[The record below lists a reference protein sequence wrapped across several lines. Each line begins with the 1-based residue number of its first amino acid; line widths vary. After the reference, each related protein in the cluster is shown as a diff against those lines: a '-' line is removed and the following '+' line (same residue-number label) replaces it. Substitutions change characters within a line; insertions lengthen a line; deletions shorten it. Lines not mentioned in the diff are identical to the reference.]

1 MRKRKLTKTLA
12 VLLTAGM
19 LTQTMPL
26 SVLAENVEA
35 SYEAS
40 MSGTEN
46 NTGKVS
52 ATEAGN
58 TSTVGGVERTQN
70 TAAENTSDVENS
82 ENTDTA
88 AGNAQNSVTS
98 IERPSQSDTVE
109 MLPGTPAQNGLIPK
123 EDTANAGSSE
133 SGTSSP
139 EAGTASG
146 TNDSTTGES
155 GTAGPSTGASDTT
168 GTTSGAPNE
177 PGPTGS
183 AAGSTSGSADTTGA
197 TDTSTGAADTSTG
210 ATDTSTG
217 TANTS
222 NGPTGTTTETTDTS
236 TETGTDEIKEP
247 DYTLLYDK
255 ETKHFN
261 ITFNI
266 QDGAEGDQTIEL
278 SKVNDAVAKFGE
290 NRVDE
295 WLATGE
301 GQKWY
306 KNHVCNNNVIKYW
319 LAYGPESCTV
329 PVDKY
334 LEFKVTY
341 SLDEKNN
348 LQRQIV
354 MAPQPGDITTFDISL
369 SNGSKHTYVYKDGSL
384 TIATAKLP
392 ENPDSNAVTGFD
404 GQKLPDSIA
413 GNTVKITYSRNMDVH
428 GCMED
433 LIDKLNVDQ
442 GRQYAWPSRVHAAV
456 DKYLQENY
464 PDDYAKDPSKAYEAY
479 ILDYYN
485 AKDNTSYT
493 SVKDLI
499 ENNDAALKELNKS
512 GSSEDLFQIS
522 FDSPTYYN
530 YFYKYVLNL
539 KADDPAELEN
549 FKKVAGDRWKT
560 NDNNLSIGDYM
571 YDKLNSTEGA
581 WDKANSYFN
590 TLLSKGLTKDEATWA
605 AFALAVNIDGN
616 LGNNNIQNKPL
627 DWYASMVL
635 KQADGTLKLQKVD
648 EQGNVIG
655 ADGKDENQTS
665 FYLWYKD
672 TETDKDGKQQDVT
685 KYCVYTKPQY
695 ETVTKPDGTTEQKL
709 VKDGYYGWVDYDPE
723 NKKMDYTIST
733 TNGTLNIDYAL
744 LEGMVYYMKEKVAPA
759 GYDVDTK
766 IHVLCD
772 EATYQEM
779 SKKVDGKETTEVV
792 NPATGEKSII
802 TYMGSIKGG
811 ETLEVNFVDK
821 KTSSNPGGG
830 SSSSGGGSHSDP
842 SITPSAAETT
852 PEGQVLGVSRTPE
865 ASSSP
870 APETGRVLGASRRPQ
885 TGDESS
891 MHTYGAIFFGGVV
904 LLVAWG
910 VTFKKKKR
918 RTNET

>member
-1 MRKRKLTKTLA
+1 MEL
-12 VLLTAGM
+12 
-19 LTQTMPL
+19 
-26 SVLAENVEA
+26 
-35 SYEAS
+35 
-40 MSGTEN
+40 
-46 NTGKVS
+46 
-52 ATEAGN
+52 
-58 TSTVGGVERTQN
+58 TQN
-70 TAAENTSDVENS
+70 TAAENTSDVGNS
-82 ENTDTA
+82 EITGTA
-88 AGNAQNSVTS
+88 AGDAQSSVTS

-123 EDTANAGSSE
+123 EDTDNAGSSE
-133 SGTSSP
+133 SGTFSP

-146 TNDSTTGES
+146 TSDSTTGES
-155 GTAGPSTGASDTT
+155 GTAGTSTGTSDTT
-168 GTTSGAPNE
+168 GTTSGAKDE
-177 PGPTGS
+177 TGAS
-183 AAGSTSGSADTTGA
+183 GNTTASTSGSVDT
-197 TDTSTGAADTSTG
+197 TGAADTSTD
-210 ATDTSTG
+210 ATG
-217 TANTS
+217 TS
-222 NGPTGTTTETTDTS
+222 NGPTGTATETTDTS
-236 TETGTDEIKEP
+236 TETGTGTDEIKEP
-247 DYTLLYDK
+247 DYTLSYDK

-290 NRVDE
+290 SKVDE
-295 WLATGE
+295 WLATE
-301 GQKWY
+301 AGQKWY
-306 KNHVCNNNVIKYW
+306 KKNVNWW
-319 LAYGPESCTV
+319 LVQGPASYTV
-329 PVDKY
+329 KVDTH

-341 SLDEKNN
+341 TLDENYDV
-348 LQRQIV
+348 QRQIV
-354 MAPQPGDITTFDISL
+354 MAPQPGDITTFDISV

-392 ENPDSNAVTGFD
+392 ENPDPNAVTGFD
-404 GQKLPDSIA
+404 GQKLPDNIA
-413 GNTVKITYSRNMDVH
+413 GNELNIAYSRDMDVH

-433 LIDKLNVDQ
+433 LIDKLNPD
-442 GRQYAWPSRVHAAV
+442 
-456 DKYLQENY
+456 DKYYRHLENINSVRVAITQYLKLNY
-464 PDDYAKDPSKAYEAY
+464 PDAYAKGPSKAYEAY

-493 SVKDLI
+493 SVKDLV
-499 ENNDAALKELNKS
+499 EKNDAALKDLNKS
-512 GSSEDLFQIS
+512 GTGVDLCQIS

-539 KADDPAELEN
+539 KAGDPAELEK
-549 FKKVAGDRWKT
+549 FKNDVGGEWKT
-560 NDNNLSIGDYM
+560 KGNDLSIGDYM

-635 KQADGTLKLQKVD
+635 KQADGNLKLQKVD

-672 TETDKDGKQQDVT
+672 TETDKDGNQQDVT

-792 NPATGEKSII
+792 NPATGEKSIV

-830 SSSSGGGSHSDP
+830 SSGGSSSGGGSHSDP
-842 SITPSAAETT
+842 SVTPSIAETT

-865 ASSSP
+865 ATSTSSP
-870 APETGRVLGASRRPQ
+870 APVTGRVLGASRRPQ
-885 TGDESS
+885 TGDESN

-904 LLVAWG
+904 LLAAWG

-918 RTNET
+918 RANEA

>member
-1 MRKRKLTKTLA
+1 
-12 VLLTAGM
+12 
-19 LTQTMPL
+19 
-26 SVLAENVEA
+26 
-35 SYEAS
+35 
-40 MSGTEN
+40 
-46 NTGKVS
+46 
-52 ATEAGN
+52 
-58 TSTVGGVERTQN
+58 
-70 TAAENTSDVENS
+70 
-82 ENTDTA
+82 
-88 AGNAQNSVTS
+88 
-98 IERPSQSDTVE
+98 

-123 EDTANAGSSE
+123 EDTDNAGSSE

-146 TNDSTTGES
+146 TSGSTTGES

-168 GTTSGAPNE
+168 GTTSGAPDEN
-177 PGPTGS
+177 GPTGS

-197 TDTSTGAADTSTG
+197 ADTSTGAADTSTGAADTSTGATDTSTG

-222 NGPTGTTTETTDTS
+222 NGPTGTATETTDTS

-247 DYTLLYDK
+247 DYSLTYDK

-290 NRVDE
+290 NKVDE
-295 WLATGE
+295 WLATEE

-306 KNHVCNNNVIKYW
+306 NRNIGWVNWEPVYR
-319 LAYGPESCTV
+319 TV
-329 PVDKY
+329 KVDN
-334 LEFKVTY
+334 LEYKVTY
-341 SLDEKNN
+341 SLDEHNN
-348 LQRQIV
+348 IQRKIV
-354 MAPQPGDITTFDISL
+354 MAPLPGDITTFDISV

-384 TIATAKLP
+384 TVATAKLP
-392 ENPDSNAVTGFD
+392 ENSDPNAVTGFD
-404 GQKLPDSIA
+404 GQKLPDVIA
-413 GNTVKITYSRNMDVH
+413 GNTVAIYYSADPNTH

-433 LIDKLNVDQ
+433 LIDKLGFQRNMGVM
-442 GRQYAWPSRVHAAV
+442 GVKSAV
-456 DKYLQENY
+456 DRYVMEHYHKDTDPN
-464 PDDYAKDPSKAYEAY
+464 DDEALSRAYDAY

-485 AKDNTSYT
+485 SKDHTSYT
-493 SVKDLI
+493 SVAELLEHNDEALKDL
-499 ENNDAALKELNKS
+499 NKTGPKELHT
-512 GSSEDLFQIS
+512 IS

-539 KADDPAELEN
+539 KAGDPAELEK
-549 FKKVAGDRWKT
+549 FKNEVGGEWKMKG
-560 NDNNLSIGDYM
+560 NDLSIGDYM

-581 WDKANSYFN
+581 WVKANSYFN

-635 KQADGTLKLQKVD
+635 KQTDGTLKLQKVD

-802 TYMGSIKGG
+802 THMGSIKGG

-830 SSSSGGGSHSDP
+830 SSGGSSSGGGSHSDP
-842 SITPSAAETT
+842 SVTPTVAETT

-865 ASSSP
+865 ATSSP

-904 LLVAWG
+904 LLVAWS

-918 RTNET
+918 RTNEA

>member
-1 MRKRKLTKTLA
+1 MRKKKLTKTLA

-19 LTQTMPL
+19 LTQSMSL

-40 MSGTEN
+40 MSGTES
-46 NTGKVS
+46 NTGKES
-52 ATEAGN
+52 TTEN
-58 TSTVGGVERTQN
+58 PSVVRGGVELTQN
-70 TAAENTSDVENS
+70 TAAENTSDVGNS
-82 ENTDTA
+82 EITGTA
-88 AGNAQNSVTS
+88 AGDAQSSVTS

-123 EDTANAGSSE
+123 EDTDNAGSSE

-146 TNDSTTGES
+146 TSDSTTGES
-155 GTAGPSTGASDTT
+155 GTAGTSTGTSDTT
-168 GTTSGAPNE
+168 GTTSGAKDE
-177 PGPTGS
+177 TGAS
-183 AAGSTSGSADTTGA
+183 GNTTASTSGSVDT
-197 TDTSTGAADTSTG
+197 TGAADTSTD
-210 ATDTSTG
+210 ATG
-217 TANTS
+217 TS
-222 NGPTGTTTETTDTS
+222 NGPTGTATETTDTS
-236 TETGTDEIKEP
+236 TETGTGTDEIKEP
-247 DYTLLYDK
+247 DYTLSYDK

-290 NRVDE
+290 SKVDE
-295 WLATGE
+295 WLATE
-301 GQKWY
+301 AGQKWY
-306 KNHVCNNNVIKYW
+306 KKNVNWW
-319 LAYGPESCTV
+319 LVQGPASYTV
-329 PVDKY
+329 KVDTH

-341 SLDEKNN
+341 TLDENYDV
-348 LQRQIV
+348 QRQIV
-354 MAPQPGDITTFDISL
+354 MAPQPGDITTFDISV

-392 ENPDSNAVTGFD
+392 ENPDPNAVTGFD
-404 GQKLPDSIA
+404 GQKLPDVIA
-413 GNTVKITYSRNMDVH
+413 GNTVAISYSADPDTH

-433 LIDKLNVDQ
+433 LIDKLGFQRNMGVM
-442 GRQYAWPSRVHAAV
+442 GVKSAV
-456 DKYLQENY
+456 DRYVMEHYHKDTDPN
-464 PDDYAKDPSKAYEAY
+464 DDEALSRAYDAY

-485 AKDNTSYT
+485 TKDHTSYT
-493 SVKDLI
+493 SVADLLEHNDEALKDL
-499 ENNDAALKELNKS
+499 NKTGPMELHT
-512 GSSEDLFQIS
+512 IS

-539 KADDPAELEN
+539 KADDPAEL
-549 FKKVAGDRWKT
+549 KKFTELAHDSWKMNG
-560 NDNNLSIGDYM
+560 NDLSIGDYM

-635 KQADGTLKLQKVD
+635 KQADGNLKLQKVD

-685 KYCVYTKPQY
+685 KYCVYMKPQY

-792 NPATGEKSII
+792 NPATGEKSIV

-830 SSSSGGGSHSDP
+830 SSGGSSSGGGSHSDP
-842 SITPSAAETT
+842 SGTPSIAETT

-865 ASSSP
+865 ATSTSSP
-870 APETGRVLGASRRPQ
+870 APVTGRVLGASRRPQ
-885 TGDESS
+885 TGDESN
-891 MHTYGAIFFGGVV
+891 MLTYGAIFFGGVV
-904 LLVAWG
+904 LLAAWG

-918 RTNET
+918 RTNEA

>member
-1 MRKRKLTKTLA
+1 M
-12 VLLTAGM
+12 G
-19 LTQTMPL
+19 
-26 SVLAENVEA
+26 
-35 SYEAS
+35 
-40 MSGTEN
+40 
-46 NTGKVS
+46 
-52 ATEAGN
+52 
-58 TSTVGGVERTQN
+58 
-70 TAAENTSDVENS
+70 NS
-82 ENTDTA
+82 ENTDTV
-88 AGNAQNSVTS
+88 AGDAQNSVTS
-98 IERPSQSDTVE
+98 IERPSQSNTVE
-109 MLPGTPAQNGLIPK
+109 MLPGTPEQNGLIPK

-146 TNDSTTGES
+146 TNDSATGES
-155 GTAGPSTGASDTT
+155 GTVGPFTGASDTT
-168 GTTSGAPNE
+168 GTTSGAPDEN
-177 PGPTGS
+177 GPTGS

-197 TDTSTGAADTSTG
+197 ADTSTGAADTSTG
-210 ATDTSTG
+210 ANDTSTG
-217 TANTS
+217 
-222 NGPTGTTTETTDTS
+222 PTGTATETTDTS
-236 TETGTDEIKEP
+236 AETGTDEIKEP

-290 NRVDE
+290 TKVDE
-295 WLATGE
+295 WLATEE
-301 GQKWY
+301 GQKWCK
-306 KNHVCNNNVIKYW
+306 KNINGW
-319 LAYGPESCTV
+319 LYYEPASHTV
-329 PVDKY
+329 KVDER
-334 LEFKVTY
+334 LWFTVTY
-341 SLDEKNN
+341 TLDENYYV
-348 LQRQIV
+348 QRKIV
-354 MAPQPGDITTFDISL
+354 MAPQPGDITTFDISV

-392 ENPDSNAVTGFD
+392 ENPDPNAVTGFD
-404 GQKLPDSIA
+404 GQKLPDNIA
-413 GNTVKITYSRNMDVH
+413 GNELNITYSRDLDVH

-433 LIDKLNVDQ
+433 LIDKLNPGDQ
-442 GRQYAWPSRVHAAV
+442 TYRKYGFIDRVRAEINQYL
-456 DKYLQENY
+456 KLNY
-464 PDDYAKDPSKAYEAY
+464 PEDYAKNPSKAYEAY

-493 SVKDLI
+493 SVKDLV
-499 ENNDAALKELNKS
+499 ENNDTALKDLNKS
-512 GSSEDLFQIS
+512 GTSADLCQIS

-539 KADDPAELEN
+539 KADDPAELEK
-549 FKKVAGDRWKT
+549 FKNEVGGEWKT
-560 NDNNLSIGDYM
+560 DGNDLSIGDYM

-635 KQADGTLKLQKVD
+635 KQTDGTLKLQKVD

-830 SSSSGGGSHSDP
+830 SSGGSSSGGGSHSDP
-842 SITPSAAETT
+842 SVTPSTAETT

-865 ASSSP
+865 ATSSP
-870 APETGRVLGASRRPQ
+870 APETGRVLGASRSVA
-885 TGDESS
+885 TGDTSDMLVWFALLFASS
-891 MHTYGAIFFGGVV
+891 A
-904 LLVAWG
+904 LLVGYIAHRSKLYR
-910 VTFKKKKR
+910 V
-918 RTNET
+918 

>member
-1 MRKRKLTKTLA
+1 M
-12 VLLTAGM
+12 G
-19 LTQTMPL
+19 
-26 SVLAENVEA
+26 
-35 SYEAS
+35 
-40 MSGTEN
+40 
-46 NTGKVS
+46 
-52 ATEAGN
+52 
-58 TSTVGGVERTQN
+58 
-70 TAAENTSDVENS
+70 NS
-82 ENTDTA
+82 ENTETA
-88 AGNAQNSVTS
+88 AGDAQNSVTS
-98 IERPSQSDTVE
+98 IERPSQSDTVK
-109 MLPGTPAQNGLIPK
+109 MLPGTPEQNGLIPK
-123 EDTANAGSSE
+123 EDTTNAGSSE

-155 GTAGPSTGASDTT
+155 GTAGTSTGASDTT
-168 GTTSGAPNE
+168 GTTSGAPDE
-177 PGPTGS
+177 TGPTGS

-197 TDTSTGAADTSTG
+197 TDTSTGTTDTSTGAADTSTG
-210 ATDTSTG
+210 AAD
-217 TANTS
+217 TS
-222 NGPTGTTTETTDTS
+222 NGPTGTATETTDTS

-290 NRVDE
+290 SKVDE
-295 WLATGE
+295 WLATEE

-306 KNHVCNNNVIKYW
+306 NDYIEW
-319 LAYGPESCTV
+319 PWDGPASWTV
-329 PVDKY
+329 PVDKH

-341 SLDEKNN
+341 SLDEKYN

-354 MAPQPGDITTFDISL
+354 MTQEPGDITTFDISV

-392 ENPDSNAVTGFD
+392 ENSDPNAVTGFD
-404 GQKLPDSIA
+404 GQKLPDVIA
-413 GNTVKITYSRNMDVH
+413 GNEVKITYSGDPEIS

-433 LIDKLNVDQ
+433 LIDNKLGFDRSSEPW
-442 GRQYAWPSRVHAAV
+442 GMAKRKI
-456 DKYLQENY
+456 DKYIMEHYHKDTDPN
-464 PDDYAKDPSKAYEAY
+464 DDEALSRAYDAY

-485 AKDNTSYT
+485 TKDHTSYT
-493 SVKDLI
+493 SVAELL
-499 ENNDAALKELNKS
+499 ENNDAALKDLNKT
-512 GSSEDLFQIS
+512 GTVLLHTIS

-539 KADDPAELEN
+539 KADDPAELEK
-549 FKKVAGDRWKT
+549 FKNEVGGEWKMKG
-560 NDNNLSIGDYM
+560 NDLSIGDYM

-635 KQADGTLKLQKVD
+635 KQTDGTLKLQKVD

-792 NPATGEKSII
+792 NPATGEKSIV

-830 SSSSGGGSHSDP
+830 SSGGSSSGGGSHSDP
-842 SITPSAAETT
+842 SVTPSTAETT

-865 ASSSP
+865 ATSTSSP
-870 APETGRVLGASRRPQ
+870 APETGRVLGASRSVA
-885 TGDESS
+885 TGDTRS
-891 MHTYGAIFFGGVV
+891 MHTYGTIFFGGVV

-918 RTNET
+918 RTNEA

>member
-1 MRKRKLTKTLA
+1 MEL
-12 VLLTAGM
+12 
-19 LTQTMPL
+19 
-26 SVLAENVEA
+26 
-35 SYEAS
+35 
-40 MSGTEN
+40 
-46 NTGKVS
+46 
-52 ATEAGN
+52 
-58 TSTVGGVERTQN
+58 TQN
-70 TAAENTSDVENS
+70 TAAENTSDVGNS
-82 ENTDTA
+82 EITGTA
-88 AGNAQNSVTS
+88 AGDAQSSVTS

-123 EDTANAGSSE
+123 EDTDNAGSSE

-146 TNDSTTGES
+146 TSDSTTGES
-155 GTAGPSTGASDTT
+155 GTAGTSTGTSDTT
-168 GTTSGAPNE
+168 GTTSGAKDE
-177 PGPTGS
+177 TGAS
-183 AAGSTSGSADTTGA
+183 GNTTASTSGSVDT
-197 TDTSTGAADTSTG
+197 TGAADTSTD
-210 ATDTSTG
+210 ATG
-217 TANTS
+217 TS
-222 NGPTGTTTETTDTS
+222 NGPTGTATETTDTS
-236 TETGTDEIKEP
+236 TETGTGTDEIKEP
-247 DYTLLYDK
+247 DYTLSYDK

-290 NRVDE
+290 SKVDE
-295 WLATGE
+295 WLATE
-301 GQKWY
+301 AGQKWY
-306 KNHVCNNNVIKYW
+306 KKNVNWW
-319 LAYGPESCTV
+319 LVQGPASYTV
-329 PVDKY
+329 KVDTH

-341 SLDEKNN
+341 TLDENYDV
-348 LQRQIV
+348 QRQIV
-354 MAPQPGDITTFDISL
+354 MAPQPGDITTFDISV

-392 ENPDSNAVTGFD
+392 ENPDPNAVTGFD
-404 GQKLPDSIA
+404 GQKLPDNIA
-413 GNTVKITYSRNMDVH
+413 GNELNIAYSRDLDVH

-433 LIDKLNVDQ
+433 LIDKLNPGDQ
-442 GRQYAWPSRVHAAV
+442 TFR
-456 DKYLQENY
+456 KYGFIPDVREAINDYLKLNY
-464 PDDYAKDPSKAYEAY
+464 PEDYAKNPSKAYEAY

-493 SVKDLI
+493 SVKDLV
-499 ENNDAALKELNKS
+499 EKNDAALKELNKS
-512 GSSEDLFQIS
+512 GTGVDLCQIS

-539 KADDPAELEN
+539 KAGDPAELEK
-549 FKKVAGDRWKT
+549 FKNDVGGEWKT
-560 NDNNLSIGDYM
+560 KGNDLSIGDYM

-635 KQADGTLKLQKVD
+635 KQTDGTLKLQKVD

-665 FYLWYKD
+665 FYLWCKD

-792 NPATGEKSII
+792 NPATGEKSIV

-830 SSSSGGGSHSDP
+830 SSGGSSSGGGSHSDP
-842 SITPSAAETT
+842 SGTPSIAETT
-852 PEGQVLGVSRTPE
+852 PEGQVLGVSRTP
-865 ASSSP
+865 AATSTSSP
-870 APETGRVLGASRRPQ
+870 APVTGRVLGASRRPQ
-885 TGDESS
+885 TGDESN
-891 MHTYGAIFFGGVV
+891 MLTYGAIFFGGVV
-904 LLVAWG
+904 LLAAWG

-918 RTNET
+918 RTNEA

>member
-1 MRKRKLTKTLA
+1 M
-12 VLLTAGM
+12 
-19 LTQTMPL
+19 
-26 SVLAENVEA
+26 
-35 SYEAS
+35 
-40 MSGTEN
+40 
-46 NTGKVS
+46 
-52 ATEAGN
+52 
-58 TSTVGGVERTQN
+58 
-70 TAAENTSDVENS
+70 ENS
-82 ENTDTA
+82 EITGTA
-88 AGNAQNSVTS
+88 AGDAQSSVTS

-123 EDTANAGSSE
+123 EDTDNAGSSE

-146 TNDSTTGES
+146 TSGAETGES
-155 GTAGPSTGASDTT
+155 GTAGTSTGTSDTT
-168 GTTSGAPNE
+168 GTTSGATDE
-177 PGPTGS
+177 TGAS
-183 AAGSTSGSADTTGA
+183 GNAAGNTSGA
-197 TDTSTGAADTSTG
+197 TDTTGAADTSTD
-210 ATDTSTG
+210 ATD
-217 TANTS
+217 TS
-222 NGPTGTTTETTDTS
+222 NGPTGTATETTDTS

-247 DYTLLYDK
+247 DYTLSYDK
-255 ETKHFN
+255 ETQHFN

-266 QDGAEGDQTIEL
+266 KDGAEGDQTIEL
-278 SKVNDAVAKFGE
+278 SKVNEAVAKFGE
-290 NRVDE
+290 SKVYE
-295 WLATGE
+295 WLETEE
-301 GQKWY
+301 GKEWY
-306 KNHVCNNNVIKYW
+306 DEYRNW
-319 LAYGPESCTV
+319 GGPASCIV
-329 PVDKY
+329 PVDTR
-334 LEFKVTY
+334 LGFKVTCT
-341 SLDEKNN
+341 LDEKGEP
-348 LQRQIV
+348 QYKID
-354 MAPQPGDITTFDISL
+354 MAPEPGDITTFYITV

-384 TIATAKLP
+384 TVATAKIP
-392 ENPDSNAVTGFD
+392 ENQKLTEVVGFD
-404 GQKLPDSIA
+404 GQKLPDNIA
-413 GNTVKITYSRNMDVH
+413 HNEIYIDYNRSPKVH
-428 GCMED
+428 GCIED
-433 LIDKLNVDQ
+433 LIDKLPVD
-442 GRQYAWPSRVHAAV
+442 REWDMPSKIHKA
-456 DKYLQENY
+456 L
-464 PDDYAKDPSKAYEAY
+464 DDYIDDHYAGSYDAY

-485 AKDNTSYT
+485 TKDHTSYT
-493 SVKDLI
+493 NVADLL
-499 ENNDAALKELNKS
+499 EHNDAALKDLNKS
-512 GSSEDLFQIS
+512 GTGAQLHKIS

-539 KADDPAELEN
+539 KAGVPAELEN
-549 FKKVAGDRWKT
+549 FKQVAGDKWRT
-560 NDNNLSIGDYM
+560 NGNKLSIGDYM

-616 LGNNNIQNKPL
+616 LGNDNIQNKPL

-635 KQADGTLKLQKVD
+635 KQTDGNLKLQKVD

-672 TETDKDGKQQDVT
+672 TETDKDGNQQDVT

-792 NPATGEKSII
+792 NPATGEKSIV

-830 SSSSGGGSHSDP
+830 SSGGSSSGGGSHSDP
-842 SITPSAAETT
+842 SGTPSIAETT

-865 ASSSP
+865 ATSTSSP
-870 APETGRVLGASRRPQ
+870 APVTGRVLGASRRPQ
-885 TGDESS
+885 TGDESN
-891 MHTYGAIFFGGVV
+891 MLTYGAIFFGGVV
-904 LLVAWG
+904 LLAAWG

-918 RTNET
+918 RTNEA

>member
-35 SYEAS
+35 SYEANMFGAES
-40 MSGTEN
+40 

-52 ATEAGN
+52 ATETGN

-70 TAAENTSDVENS
+70 TAAENTSDVGNS
-82 ENTDTA
+82 ENTDTV
-88 AGNAQNSVTS
+88 AGDAQNSVTS
-98 IERPSQSDTVE
+98 IERPSQSNTVE
-109 MLPGTPAQNGLIPK
+109 MLPGTPEQNGLIPK

-146 TNDSTTGES
+146 TNDSATGES
-155 GTAGPSTGASDTT
+155 GTVGPFTGASDTT
-168 GTTSGAPNE
+168 GTTSGAPDEN
-177 PGPTGS
+177 GPTGS

-197 TDTSTGAADTSTG
+197 ADTSTGAADTSTG
-210 ATDTSTG
+210 ANDTSTG
-217 TANTS
+217 
-222 NGPTGTTTETTDTS
+222 PTGTATETTDTS
-236 TETGTDEIKEP
+236 AETGTDEIKEP

-290 NRVDE
+290 TKVDE
-295 WLATGE
+295 WLATEE
-301 GQKWY
+301 GQKWCK
-306 KNHVCNNNVIKYW
+306 KNINGW
-319 LAYGPESCTV
+319 LYYEPASHTV
-329 PVDKY
+329 KVDER
-334 LEFKVTY
+334 LWFTVTY
-341 SLDEKNN
+341 TLDENYYV
-348 LQRQIV
+348 QRKIV
-354 MAPQPGDITTFDISL
+354 MAPQPGDITTFDISV

-392 ENPDSNAVTGFD
+392 ENPDPNAVTGFD
-404 GQKLPDSIA
+404 GQKLPDNIA
-413 GNTVKITYSRNMDVH
+413 GNELNITYSRDLDVH

-433 LIDKLNVDQ
+433 LIDKLNPGDQ
-442 GRQYAWPSRVHAAV
+442 TYRKYGFIDRVRAEINQYL
-456 DKYLQENY
+456 KLNY
-464 PDDYAKDPSKAYEAY
+464 PEDYAKNPSKAYEAY

-493 SVKDLI
+493 SVKDLV
-499 ENNDAALKELNKS
+499 ENNDTALKDLNKS
-512 GSSEDLFQIS
+512 GTSADLCQIS

-539 KADDPAELEN
+539 KADDPAELEK
-549 FKKVAGDRWKT
+549 FKNEVGGEWKT
-560 NDNNLSIGDYM
+560 DGNDLSIGDYM

-635 KQADGTLKLQKVD
+635 KQTDGTLKLQKVD

-830 SSSSGGGSHSDP
+830 SSGGSSSGGGSHSDP
-842 SITPSAAETT
+842 SVTPSTAETT

-865 ASSSP
+865 ATSSP
-870 APETGRVLGASRRPQ
+870 APETGRVLGASRSVA
-885 TGDESS
+885 TGDTSDMLVWFALLFASS
-891 MHTYGAIFFGGVV
+891 A
-904 LLVAWG
+904 LLVGYIAHRSKLYR
-910 VTFKKKKR
+910 V
-918 RTNET
+918 

>member
-1 MRKRKLTKTLA
+1 MRKKKLTKTLA

-40 MSGTEN
+40 MSGTES

-70 TAAENTSDVENS
+70 TAAENTSDVGNS

-88 AGNAQNSVTS
+88 AGDAQNSVTS

-146 TNDSTTGES
+146 TSGSTTGES
-155 GTAGPSTGASDTT
+155 GTAGTSTGASDTT

-177 PGPTGS
+177 NGPTGS
-183 AAGSTSGSADTTGA
+183 AAGNTSGATDTTGA
-197 TDTSTGAADTSTG
+197 SDTSTGAANTSTD
-210 ATDTSTG
+210 ATS
-217 TANTS
+217 TS
-222 NGPTGTTTETTDTS
+222 NGPTGTATETTDTS

-290 NRVDE
+290 SKVDE
-295 WLATGE
+295 WLATEE
-301 GQKWY
+301 GQKWLNDY
-306 KNHVCNNNVIKYW
+306 IEW
-319 LAYGPESCTV
+319 PWDGPASYPV
-329 PVDKY
+329 KVDKH

-341 SLDEKNN
+341 SLDEKYN

-354 MAPQPGDITTFDISL
+354 MTQEPGDITTFDISV

-392 ENPDSNAVTGFD
+392 ENLDPNAVTGFD
-404 GQKLPDSIA
+404 GQKLPDVIA
-413 GNTVKITYSRNMDVH
+413 GNTVTISYSADPDTH

-433 LIDKLNVDQ
+433 LIDKLGFQRNMGVM
-442 GRQYAWPSRVHAAV
+442 GVKSAV
-456 DKYLQENY
+456 DRYVMEHYHKDTDPN
-464 PDDYAKDPSKAYEAY
+464 DDEALSRAYDAY

-485 AKDNTSYT
+485 SKDHTSYT
-493 SVKDLI
+493 SVAELLEHNDEALKDL
-499 ENNDAALKELNKS
+499 NKTGPKELHT
-512 GSSEDLFQIS
+512 IS

-539 KADDPAELEN
+539 KAGDPAELEK
-549 FKKVAGDRWKT
+549 FKNEVGGEWKMKG
-560 NDNNLSIGDYM
+560 NDLSIGDYM

-635 KQADGTLKLQKVD
+635 KQTDGTLKLQKVD

-830 SSSSGGGSHSDP
+830 SSSGGGSHSDP
-842 SITPSAAETT
+842 SVTPTVTETT

-865 ASSSP
+865 ATSSP
-870 APETGRVLGASRRPQ
+870 APETGRVLGASRSVA
-885 TGDESS
+885 TGDTSDMLVWFALFFASS
-891 MHTYGAIFFGGVV
+891 A
-904 LLVAWG
+904 LLVGYIAHRSKLYRG
-910 VTFKKKKR
+910 
-918 RTNET
+918 

>member
-1 MRKRKLTKTLA
+1 M
-12 VLLTAGM
+12 G
-19 LTQTMPL
+19 
-26 SVLAENVEA
+26 
-35 SYEAS
+35 
-40 MSGTEN
+40 
-46 NTGKVS
+46 
-52 ATEAGN
+52 
-58 TSTVGGVERTQN
+58 
-70 TAAENTSDVENS
+70 NS

-88 AGNAQNSVTS
+88 AGDAQNSVTS

-123 EDTANAGSSE
+123 ENTANAGSSE

-146 TNDSTTGES
+146 TNDSATGES

-168 GTTSGAPNE
+168 GTTSGAPDEN
-177 PGPTGS
+177 GPSGN
-183 AAGSTSGSADTTGA
+183 AAGSTSGSANMTGEA
-197 TDTSTGAADTSTG
+197 NTSTGAANTSTD
-210 ATDTSTG
+210 ATG
-217 TANTS
+217 TS
-222 NGPTGTTTETTDTS
+222 NGPTGTATGTTDTS

-247 DYTLLYDK
+247 DYSLTYDK

-290 NRVDE
+290 TKVDE
-295 WLATGE
+295 WLATEE
-301 GQKWY
+301 GQKWCK
-306 KNHVCNNNVIKYW
+306 KNINGW
-319 LAYGPESCTV
+319 LYYEPASHTV
-329 PVDKY
+329 KVDER
-334 LEFKVTY
+334 LWFTVTY
-341 SLDEKNN
+341 TLDENYYV
-348 LQRQIV
+348 QRKIV
-354 MAPQPGDITTFDISL
+354 MAPQPGDITTFDISV

-392 ENPDSNAVTGFD
+392 ENPDPNAVTGFD
-404 GQKLPDSIA
+404 GQKLPDNIA
-413 GNTVKITYSRNMDVH
+413 GNELNITYSRDLDVH

-433 LIDKLNVDQ
+433 LIDKLNPGDQ
-442 GRQYAWPSRVHAAV
+442 TYRKYGFIDRVRAEINQYL
-456 DKYLQENY
+456 KLNY
-464 PDDYAKDPSKAYEAY
+464 PEDYAKNPSKAYEAY

-485 AKDNTSYT
+485 TKDNTSYT
-493 SVKDLI
+493 SVKDLV
-499 ENNDAALKELNKS
+499 ENNDTALKDLNKS
-512 GSSEDLFQIS
+512 GTSADLCQIS

-539 KADDPAELEN
+539 KADDPAELEK
-549 FKKVAGDRWKT
+549 FKNEVGGEWKMKG
-560 NDNNLSIGDYM
+560 NDLSIGDYM

-635 KQADGTLKLQKVD
+635 KQTDGTLKLQKVD

-792 NPATGEKSII
+792 NPATGEKSIV

-830 SSSSGGGSHSDP
+830 SSGGSSSGGGSHSDP
-842 SITPSAAETT
+842 SVTPSTAETT

-865 ASSSP
+865 ATSSP
-870 APETGRVLGASRRPQ
+870 APETGRVLGASRSVA
-885 TGDESS
+885 TGDTSDMLVWFALLFASS
-891 MHTYGAIFFGGVV
+891 A
-904 LLVAWG
+904 LLVGYIAHRSKLYRG
-910 VTFKKKKR
+910 
-918 RTNET
+918 

>member
-1 MRKRKLTKTLA
+1 M
-12 VLLTAGM
+12 
-19 LTQTMPL
+19 
-26 SVLAENVEA
+26 
-35 SYEAS
+35 
-40 MSGTEN
+40 
-46 NTGKVS
+46 
-52 ATEAGN
+52 
-58 TSTVGGVERTQN
+58 
-70 TAAENTSDVENS
+70 ENS

-88 AGNAQNSVTS
+88 GGDAQNSVTS

-146 TNDSTTGES
+146 TSGSTTGES

-168 GTTSGAPNE
+168 GTTSGAPDEN
-177 PGPTGS
+177 GPSGN
-183 AAGSTSGSADTTGA
+183 AAGSTSGATDTTGSANASTDA
-197 TDTSTGAADTSTG
+197 TG
-210 ATDTSTG
+210 
-217 TANTS
+217 TS
-222 NGPTGTTTETTDTS
+222 NGPTGTATETTDT
-236 TETGTDEIKEP
+236 GTDEKP
-247 DYTLLYDK
+247 DYSVSYD
-255 ETKHFN
+255 EENNHYN

-266 QDGAEGDQTIEL
+266 KNDAEGDQTIEL
-278 SKVNDAVAKFGE
+278 SKVNDALVEYGE
-290 NRVDE
+290 SQLAE
-295 WLATGE
+295 WLSTEE
-301 GQKWY
+301 GQGWY
-306 KNHVCNNNVIKYW
+306 NWSKEHTTTSSFELRFSTGFHNNFKAVYTKDENGNYQHKVIFT
-319 LAYGPESCTV
+319 P
-329 PVDKY
+329 D
-334 LEFKVTY
+334 
-341 SLDEKNN
+341 
-348 LQRQIV
+348 
-354 MAPQPGDITTFDISL
+354 PGDITTFDISVT
-369 SNGSKHTYVYKDGSL
+369 NGSKHTYVYKDGSL

-392 ENPDSNAVTGFD
+392 ENPDPNAVTGFD
-404 GQKLPDSIA
+404 GQKLPNSLA
-413 GNTVKITYSRNMDVH
+413 GNELNITYSRVMDVH

-433 LIDKLNVDQ
+433 LIDKLDVD
-442 GRQYAWPSRVHAAV
+442 RAW
-456 DKYLQENY
+456 DN
-464 PDDYAKDPSKAYEAY
+464 PSKIKRALNSYIKDHYGSYDAY
-479 ILDYYN
+479 ILEYYN
-485 AKDNTSYT
+485 QKDGTSYT
-493 SVKDLI
+493 SVNDLLS
-499 ENNDAALKELNKS
+499 NNDEALKDLNKS
-512 GSSEDLFQIS
+512 GASGQLHTIS
-522 FDSPTYYN
+522 FDSPATYYN

-539 KADDPAELEN
+539 KADDPAELEK
-549 FKKVAGDRWKT
+549 FKKDAGVEWKT
-560 NDNNLSIGDYM
+560 KGNDLSIGDYM

-635 KQADGTLKLQKVD
+635 KQTDGTLKLQKVD

-802 TYMGSIKGG
+802 THMGSIKGG
-811 ETLEVNFVDK
+811 ETLEVNFVDT

-842 SITPSAAETT
+842 SVTPSVAETT

-865 ASSSP
+865 ATSSP

-918 RTNET
+918 RTNEA

>member
-1 MRKRKLTKTLA
+1 
-12 VLLTAGM
+12 
-19 LTQTMPL
+19 
-26 SVLAENVEA
+26 
-35 SYEAS
+35 
-40 MSGTEN
+40 
-46 NTGKVS
+46 
-52 ATEAGN
+52 
-58 TSTVGGVERTQN
+58 
-70 TAAENTSDVENS
+70 
-82 ENTDTA
+82 
-88 AGNAQNSVTS
+88 
-98 IERPSQSDTVE
+98 

-146 TNDSTTGES
+146 TNDSTAGES

-168 GTTSGAPNE
+168 GTTSGTPNE
-177 PGPTGS
+177 NGPTGS
-183 AAGSTSGSADTTGA
+183 AAGSTSGSADTTGTTDTSTGA
-197 TDTSTGAADTSTG
+197 TDTSTGAADTS
-210 ATDTSTG
+210 
-217 TANTS
+217 
-222 NGPTGTTTETTDTS
+222 NGPTGTATETTDTS

-290 NRVDE
+290 NKVDE

-329 PVDKY
+329 PVDKH

-354 MAPQPGDITTFDISL
+354 MTQEPGDITTFDISV

-384 TIATAKLP
+384 TVATAKLP
-392 ENPDSNAVTGFD
+392 ENSDPNAVTGFD
-404 GQKLPDSIA
+404 GQKLPDVIA
-413 GNTVKITYSRNMDVH
+413 GNTVAIYYSADPNIH

-433 LIDKLNVDQ
+433 LIDKLGFQRNMGVM
-442 GRQYAWPSRVHAAV
+442 GVKSAV
-456 DKYLQENY
+456 DRYVMEHYHKDTDPN
-464 PDDYAKDPSKAYEAY
+464 DDEALSRAYDAY

-485 AKDNTSYT
+485 SKDHTSYT
-493 SVKDLI
+493 SVAELLEHNDEALKDL
-499 ENNDAALKELNKS
+499 NKTGPKELHT
-512 GSSEDLFQIS
+512 IS

-539 KADDPAELEN
+539 KAGDPAELEK
-549 FKKVAGDRWKT
+549 FKNEVGGEWKMKG
-560 NDNNLSIGDYM
+560 NNLSIGDYM

-635 KQADGTLKLQKVD
+635 KQTDGTLKLQKVD

-830 SSSSGGGSHSDP
+830 SSSGGGSHSDP
-842 SITPSAAETT
+842 SVTPSTAETT

-865 ASSSP
+865 ATSSP
-870 APETGRVLGASRRPQ
+870 APETGRVLGASRSVA
-885 TGDESS
+885 TGDTSD
-891 MHTYGAIFFGGVV
+891 MLVWFV
-904 LLVAWG
+904 LLFASSALLVGYIAHRSKLYR
-910 VTFKKKKR
+910 V
-918 RTNET
+918 

>member
-1 MRKRKLTKTLA
+1 MEL
-12 VLLTAGM
+12 
-19 LTQTMPL
+19 
-26 SVLAENVEA
+26 
-35 SYEAS
+35 
-40 MSGTEN
+40 
-46 NTGKVS
+46 
-52 ATEAGN
+52 
-58 TSTVGGVERTQN
+58 TQN
-70 TAAENTSDVENS
+70 TAAENTSDVGNS
-82 ENTDTA
+82 EITGTA
-88 AGNAQNSVTS
+88 AGDAQSSVTS

-123 EDTANAGSSE
+123 EDTDNAGSSE

-146 TNDSTTGES
+146 TSDSTTGES
-155 GTAGPSTGASDTT
+155 GTAGTSTGTSDTT
-168 GTTSGAPNE
+168 GTTSGAKDE
-177 PGPTGS
+177 TGAS
-183 AAGSTSGSADTTGA
+183 GNTTASTSGSVDT
-197 TDTSTGAADTSTG
+197 TGAADTSTD
-210 ATDTSTG
+210 ATG
-217 TANTS
+217 TS
-222 NGPTGTTTETTDTS
+222 NGPTGTATETTDTS
-236 TETGTDEIKEP
+236 TETGTGTDEIKEP
-247 DYTLLYDK
+247 DYTLSYDK

-290 NRVDE
+290 SKVDE
-295 WLATGE
+295 WLATE
-301 GQKWY
+301 AGQKWY
-306 KNHVCNNNVIKYW
+306 KKNVNWW
-319 LAYGPESCTV
+319 LVQGPASYTV
-329 PVDKY
+329 KVDTH

-341 SLDEKNN
+341 TLDENYDV
-348 LQRQIV
+348 QRQIV
-354 MAPQPGDITTFDISL
+354 MAPQPGDITTFDISV

-392 ENPDSNAVTGFD
+392 ENPDPNAVTGFD
-404 GQKLPDSIA
+404 GQKLPDNIA
-413 GNTVKITYSRNMDVH
+413 GNELNIAYSRDLDVH

-433 LIDKLNVDQ
+433 LIDKLNPGDQ
-442 GRQYAWPSRVHAAV
+442 TFR
-456 DKYLQENY
+456 KYGFIPDVREAINDYLKLNY
-464 PDDYAKDPSKAYEAY
+464 PEDYAKNPSKAYEAY

-493 SVKDLI
+493 SVKDLV
-499 ENNDAALKELNKS
+499 EKNDAALKELNKS
-512 GSSEDLFQIS
+512 GTGVDLCQIS

-539 KADDPAELEN
+539 KAGDPAELEK
-549 FKKVAGDRWKT
+549 FKNDVGGEWKT
-560 NDNNLSIGDYM
+560 KGNDLSIGDYM

-672 TETDKDGKQQDVT
+672 TETDKDGNQQDVT

-792 NPATGEKSII
+792 NPATGEKSIV

-830 SSSSGGGSHSDP
+830 SSGGSSSGGGSHSDP
-842 SITPSAAETT
+842 SRTPSIAETT

-865 ASSSP
+865 ARSTSSP
-870 APETGRVLGASRRPQ
+870 APATGRVLGASRRPQ
-885 TGDESS
+885 TGDESN
-891 MHTYGAIFFGGVV
+891 MLTYGAIFFGGVV
-904 LLVAWG
+904 LLAAWG

-918 RTNET
+918 RTNEA

>member
-1 MRKRKLTKTLA
+1 MRKKKLTKTLA

-35 SYEAS
+35 SYEAN
-40 MSGTEN
+40 MSGSES

-52 ATEAGN
+52 ATETGN

-70 TAAENTSDVENS
+70 TATENTSDVGNS

-88 AGNAQNSVTS
+88 AGDAQNSVTS
-98 IERPSQSDTVE
+98 IERPSQSNTVE
-109 MLPGTPAQNGLIPK
+109 MLPGTPEQNGLIPK

-146 TNDSTTGES
+146 TSGSTTGES
-155 GTAGPSTGASDTT
+155 GTAGTSTGASDST
-168 GTTSGAPNE
+168 GTTSGAPDEN
-177 PGPTGS
+177 GPTGS

-197 TDTSTGAADTSTG
+197 TDTSTGT
-210 ATDTSTG
+210 TD
-217 TANTS
+217 TS
-222 NGPTGTTTETTDTS
+222 NGPTGTATETTDTS
-236 TETGTDEIKEP
+236 TETGTEEIKEP
-247 DYTLLYDK
+247 DYTLSYDK

-290 NRVDE
+290 TKVDE
-295 WLATGE
+295 WLATEE
-301 GQKWY
+301 GQKWCK
-306 KNHVCNNNVIKYW
+306 KNINGW
-319 LAYGPESCTV
+319 LYYEPASHTV
-329 PVDKY
+329 KVDER
-334 LEFKVTY
+334 LWFTVTY
-341 SLDEKNN
+341 TLDENYYV
-348 LQRQIV
+348 QRKIV
-354 MAPQPGDITTFDISL
+354 MAPQPGDITTFDISV

-392 ENPDSNAVTGFD
+392 ENPDPNAVTGFD
-404 GQKLPDSIA
+404 GQKLPDNIA
-413 GNTVKITYSRNMDVH
+413 GNELNITYSRDLDVH

-433 LIDKLNVDQ
+433 LIDKLNPGDQ
-442 GRQYAWPSRVHAAV
+442 TYRKYGFIDRVRAEINQYL
-456 DKYLQENY
+456 KLNY
-464 PDDYAKDPSKAYEAY
+464 PEDYAKNPSKAYEAY

-493 SVKDLI
+493 SVKDLV
-499 ENNDAALKELNKS
+499 ENNDTALKDLNKS
-512 GSSEDLFQIS
+512 GTSADLCQIS

-539 KADDPAELEN
+539 KADDPAELEK
-549 FKKVAGDRWKT
+549 FKKDAGIEWKK
-560 NDNNLSIGDYM
+560 NGNNLSIGDYM

-635 KQADGTLKLQKVD
+635 KQTDGTLKLQKVD

-830 SSSSGGGSHSDP
+830 SSGGSSSGGGSHSDP
-842 SITPSAAETT
+842 SVTPSTAETT

-865 ASSSP
+865 ATSSP
-870 APETGRVLGASRRPQ
+870 APETGRVLGASRSVA
-885 TGDESS
+885 TGDTSDMLVWFALLFASS
-891 MHTYGAIFFGGVV
+891 A
-904 LLVAWG
+904 LLVGYIAHRSKLYR
-910 VTFKKKKR
+910 V
-918 RTNET
+918 

>member
-1 MRKRKLTKTLA
+1 M
-12 VLLTAGM
+12 G
-19 LTQTMPL
+19 
-26 SVLAENVEA
+26 
-35 SYEAS
+35 
-40 MSGTEN
+40 
-46 NTGKVS
+46 
-52 ATEAGN
+52 
-58 TSTVGGVERTQN
+58 
-70 TAAENTSDVENS
+70 NS
-82 ENTDTA
+82 ENTDTT
-88 AGNAQNSVTS
+88 AGDAQNSVTS

-123 EDTANAGSSE
+123 EDADNAGSSE

-146 TNDSTTGES
+146 TNDSMTGES

-168 GTTSGAPNE
+168 GTTSGAPDE
-177 PGPTGS
+177 TGSTGS

-197 TDTSTGAADTSTG
+197 ADTSTGAAN
-210 ATDTSTG
+210 TSTG

-222 NGPTGTTTETTDTS
+222 TGASDTSTGAANTSTDATDTSNGPTGTATETTDTS

-247 DYTLLYDK
+247 DYTLSYDK

-290 NRVDE
+290 NKVDE
-295 WLATGE
+295 WLATEE

-306 KNHVCNNNVIKYW
+306 NQHIGYW
-319 LAYGPESCTV
+319 LYDAPESCTV
-329 PVDKY
+329 PVDNLK
-334 LEFKVTY
+334 FKVTF
-341 SLDEKNN
+341 SVDEKGY
-348 LQRQIV
+348 LQRQVV
-354 MAPQPGDITTFDISL
+354 MAPLPGDITTFDISV

-384 TIATAKLP
+384 TVATAKLP
-392 ENPDSNAVTGFD
+392 ENSDPNAVTGFD
-404 GQKLPDSIA
+404 GQKLPDVIA
-413 GNTVKITYSRNMDVH
+413 GNTVTITYSADPNTQ
-428 GCMED
+428 GCMEK
-433 LIDKLNVDQ
+433 LIDSLGFDRRFDLK
-442 GRQYAWPSRVHAAV
+442 SRVQRAV
-456 DKYLQENY
+456 NQYVMEHYHKDTDPDNNALQL
-464 PDDYAKDPSKAYEAY
+464 AYDAY

-485 AKDNTSYT
+485 TKDHTSYT
-493 SVKDLI
+493 SVVDLL
-499 ENNDAALKELNKS
+499 EHNDEALKDLNKS
-512 GSSEDLFQIS
+512 GTGVSLHTIS

-539 KADDPAELEN
+539 KADDPAELEK
-549 FKKVAGDRWKT
+549 FKNEVGGEWKT
-560 NDNNLSIGDYM
+560 EGNDLSIGDYM

-723 NKKMDYTIST
+723 NKTMDYTIST

-830 SSSSGGGSHSDP
+830 SSGGSSSGGSSHSDP
-842 SITPSAAETT
+842 SVTPSIAETT

-865 ASSSP
+865 ATSTSSP
-870 APETGRVLGASRRPQ
+870 APVTGRVLGASRRPQ
-885 TGDESS
+885 TGDESN

-904 LLVAWG
+904 LLAAWG

-918 RTNET
+918 RTNEA

>member
-1 MRKRKLTKTLA
+1 
-12 VLLTAGM
+12 
-19 LTQTMPL
+19 
-26 SVLAENVEA
+26 
-35 SYEAS
+35 
-40 MSGTEN
+40 
-46 NTGKVS
+46 
-52 ATEAGN
+52 
-58 TSTVGGVERTQN
+58 
-70 TAAENTSDVENS
+70 
-82 ENTDTA
+82 
-88 AGNAQNSVTS
+88 
-98 IERPSQSDTVE
+98 
-109 MLPGTPAQNGLIPK
+109 MLPGTPEQNGLIPK

-155 GTAGPSTGASDTT
+155 GTAGPSTGTSDTT

-177 PGPTGS
+177 NGPTGS
-183 AAGSTSGSADTTGA
+183 AAGSTSGSANTTGEA
-197 TDTSTGAADTSTG
+197 NTSTGEANTSTGAANTSTGASDTSTGAANTSTD
-210 ATDTSTG
+210 ATS
-217 TANTS
+217 TS
-222 NGPTGTTTETTDTS
+222 NGPTGTATETIDTS

-278 SKVNDAVAKFGE
+278 SKVNDAVAEFGKKK
-290 NRVDE
+290 VKE
-295 WLATGE
+295 WLATEE
-301 GQKWY
+301 GQNWY
-306 KNHVCNNNVIKYW
+306 KNHVCNNNVIKWW

-329 PVDKY
+329 PVDKH

-354 MAPQPGDITTFDISL
+354 MTQEPGDITTFDICV

-384 TIATAKLP
+384 TVATAKLP
-392 ENPDSNAVTGFD
+392 ENSDPNAVTGFD
-404 GQKLPDSIA
+404 GQKLPDVIA
-413 GNTVKITYSRNMDVH
+413 GNTVAIYYSADPNTH

-433 LIDKLNVDQ
+433 LIDKLGFQRNMGVM
-442 GRQYAWPSRVHAAV
+442 GVKSAV
-456 DKYLQENY
+456 DRYVMEHYHKDTDPN
-464 PDDYAKDPSKAYEAY
+464 DDEALSRAYDAY

-485 AKDNTSYT
+485 SKDHTSYT
-493 SVKDLI
+493 SVAELLEHNDEALKDL
-499 ENNDAALKELNKS
+499 NKTGPKELHT
-512 GSSEDLFQIS
+512 IS

-539 KADDPAELEN
+539 KAGDPAELEK
-549 FKKVAGDRWKT
+549 FKNEVGGEWKMKG
-560 NDNNLSIGDYM
+560 NDLSIGDYM

-635 KQADGTLKLQKVD
+635 KQTDGNLKLQKVD

-672 TETDKDGKQQDVT
+672 TETDKDGNQQDVT

-792 NPATGEKSII
+792 NPATGEKSIV

-821 KTSSNPGGG
+821 KTSSNPGG

-842 SITPSAAETT
+842 SVTPSTAETT

-865 ASSSP
+865 ATSSP
-870 APETGRVLGASRRPQ
+870 APETGRVLGASRSVA
-885 TGDESS
+885 TGDTRS
-891 MHTYGAIFFGGVV
+891 MHTYGTIFFGGVV

-910 VTFKKKKR
+910 VSFKKKKR
-918 RTNET
+918 RTYEA

>member
-1 MRKRKLTKTLA
+1 MRKKKLTKTLA
-12 VLLTAGM
+12 ILLTAGM

-35 SYEAS
+35 SYGAN
-40 MSGTEN
+40 MSGTESD
-46 NTGKVS
+46 TGKVS

-70 TAAENTSDVENS
+70 TAAENTSDVGNS

-88 AGNAQNSVTS
+88 AGDAQNSVTS

-168 GTTSGAPNE
+168 GTTSGTPNE
-177 PGPTGS
+177 NGPTGS

-197 TDTSTGAADTSTG
+197 ADTSTGTTDTSTGAADTS
-210 ATDTSTG
+210 
-217 TANTS
+217 
-222 NGPTGTTTETTDTS
+222 NGPTGTATETTDTS

-247 DYTLLYDK
+247 DYTLSYDQ

-290 NRVDE
+290 NKVDE
-295 WLATGE
+295 WLATEE

-306 KNHVCNNNVIKYW
+306 NRNIGWVKWEPVYR
-319 LAYGPESCTV
+319 TV
-329 PVDKY
+329 KVDN
-334 LEFKVTY
+334 LEYKVTY
-341 SLDEKNN
+341 SLDEHNN
-348 LQRQIV
+348 IQRKIV

-392 ENPDSNAVTGFD
+392 ENTDPNAVTGFD
-404 GQKLPDSIA
+404 GQKLPDVIA
-413 GNTVKITYSRNMDVH
+413 GNKLNITYSRDLDVH
-428 GCMED
+428 GCMEE
-433 LIDKLNVDQ
+433 LIDKLHLDD
-442 GRQYAWPSRVHAAV
+442 GRDYTWPSRVRSAV
-456 DKYLQENY
+456 NNYLRQNY

-485 AKDNTSYT
+485 AKDNTAFT
-493 SVKDLI
+493 SVKDLL
-499 ENNDAALKELNKS
+499 ENNDAALKELNNS
-512 GSSEDLFQIS
+512 GTGENLCQIS

-539 KADDPAELEN
+539 KAGDPAELEK
-549 FKKVAGDRWKT
+549 FTELAHDSWKMNG
-560 NDNNLSIGDYM
+560 NDLSIGDYM

-605 AFALAVNIDGN
+605 AFALAVNIDGK
-616 LGNNNIQNKPL
+616 LGNNNIQDKPL

-635 KQADGTLKLQKVD
+635 KQTDGTLKLQKVD

-830 SSSSGGGSHSDP
+830 SSGGSSSGGGSHSDP
-842 SITPSAAETT
+842 SVTPSVAETT

-865 ASSSP
+865 TTSTSSP
-870 APETGRVLGASRRPQ
+870 APVTGRVLGASRRPQ
-885 TGDESS
+885 TGDESN

-904 LLVAWG
+904 LLVAWS

-918 RTNET
+918 RTNEA

>member
-1 MRKRKLTKTLA
+1 M
-12 VLLTAGM
+12 G
-19 LTQTMPL
+19 
-26 SVLAENVEA
+26 
-35 SYEAS
+35 
-40 MSGTEN
+40 
-46 NTGKVS
+46 
-52 ATEAGN
+52 
-58 TSTVGGVERTQN
+58 
-70 TAAENTSDVENS
+70 NS

-88 AGNAQNSVTS
+88 AGDAQNSVTS
-98 IERPSQSDTVE
+98 IERPSQSNTVE
-109 MLPGTPAQNGLIPK
+109 MLPGTPEQNGLIPK

-146 TNDSTTGES
+146 TSGSTTGES
-155 GTAGPSTGASDTT
+155 GTAGPSTGASDTM

-177 PGPTGS
+177 NGPTDS

-197 TDTSTGAADTSTG
+197 ANTSTDATS
-210 ATDTSTG
+210 
-217 TANTS
+217 TS
-222 NGPTGTTTETTDTS
+222 NGPTGTATETTDTS

-247 DYTLLYDK
+247 DYTLSYDK

-290 NRVDE
+290 NKVDE
-295 WLATGE
+295 WLATEE

-306 KNHVCNNNVIKYW
+306 KRYVNYRW
-319 LAYGPESCTV
+319 LSWGDPASYTV
-329 PVDKY
+329 KVDKH
-334 LEFKVTY
+334 LWFEVTY
-341 SLDEKNN
+341 TLDENDN
-348 LQRQIV
+348 PQRQIDV
-354 MAPQPGDITTFDISL
+354 APQPGDITTFDISV

-392 ENPDSNAVTGFD
+392 KNPDPNAVTGFD
-404 GQKLPDSIA
+404 GQKLPDVIA
-413 GNTVKITYSRNMDVH
+413 RNTVTISYSADPDTR

-433 LIDKLNVDQ
+433 LIDKLGFQRDAGVNGVQ
-442 GRQYAWPSRVHAAV
+442 SAV
-456 DKYLQENY
+456 NRYVMEHYHKDTDPDKNALQL
-464 PDDYAKDPSKAYEAY
+464 AYDAY

-485 AKDNTSYT
+485 TKDHTSYT
-493 SVKDLI
+493 SVAELL
-499 ENNDAALKELNKS
+499 EHNEEALMDLNKT
-512 GSSEDLFQIS
+512 GTGVPLHTIS

-539 KADDPAELEN
+539 KADDPAELEK

-560 NDNNLSIGDYM
+560 NDYKLSIGDYM

-616 LGNNNIQNKPL
+616 LCNNNSQNKPL

-635 KQADGTLKLQKVD
+635 KQTDGTLKLQKVD

-655 ADGKDENQTS
+655 VDGKDENQTS

-685 KYCVYTKPQY
+685 KYCVYTKPQF

-830 SSSSGGGSHSDP
+830 SSGGSSSGGGSHSDP
-842 SITPSAAETT
+842 SVTPSTAETT

-865 ASSSP
+865 ATSSP
-870 APETGRVLGASRRPQ
+870 APETGRVLGASRSVA
-885 TGDESS
+885 TGDTRS
-891 MHTYGAIFFGGVV
+891 MHTYGTIFFGGVV

-910 VTFKKKKR
+910 VSFKKKKR
-918 RTNET
+918 RTNEV

>member
-1 MRKRKLTKTLA
+1 MRKKKLTKTLA

-35 SYEAS
+35 SYEAN

-52 ATEAGN
+52 ATETGN

-70 TAAENTSDVENS
+70 TAAENTSDVGNS

-88 AGNAQNSVTS
+88 AGDAQNSVTS
-98 IERPSQSDTVE
+98 IERPSQSNTVE

-123 EDTANAGSSE
+123 EDTDNAGSSE

-146 TNDSTTGES
+146 TSGSTTGES

-168 GTTSGAPNE
+168 GTTSGAPDE
-177 PGPTGS
+177 TGPTGS

-197 TDTSTGAADTSTG
+197 TDTSTGT
-210 ATDTSTG
+210 TD
-217 TANTS
+217 TS
-222 NGPTGTTTETTDTS
+222 NGPTGTATETTDTS

-290 NRVDE
+290 TKVDE
-295 WLATGE
+295 WLATEE
-301 GQKWY
+301 GQKWCK
-306 KNHVCNNNVIKYW
+306 KNINGW
-319 LAYGPESCTV
+319 LYYEPASHTV
-329 PVDKY
+329 KVDER
-334 LEFKVTY
+334 LWFTVTY
-341 SLDEKNN
+341 TLDENYYV
-348 LQRQIV
+348 QRKIV
-354 MAPQPGDITTFDISL
+354 MAPQPGDITTFDISV

-392 ENPDSNAVTGFD
+392 ENPDPNAVTGFD
-404 GQKLPDSIA
+404 GQKLPDNIA
-413 GNTVKITYSRNMDVH
+413 GNELNITYSRDLDVH

-433 LIDKLNVDQ
+433 LIDKLNPGDQ
-442 GRQYAWPSRVHAAV
+442 TYRKYGLIDRVRAEINQYL
-456 DKYLQENY
+456 KLNY
-464 PDDYAKDPSKAYEAY
+464 PEDYAKNPSKAYEAY

-493 SVKDLI
+493 SVKDLV
-499 ENNDAALKELNKS
+499 ENNDTALKDLNKS
-512 GSSEDLFQIS
+512 GTSADLCQIS

-539 KADDPAELEN
+539 KADDPAELEK
-549 FKKVAGDRWKT
+549 FKNEVGGEWKT
-560 NDNNLSIGDYM
+560 DGNDLSIGDYM

-635 KQADGTLKLQKVD
+635 KQTDGTLKLQKVD

-792 NPATGEKSII
+792 NPATGEKSIV

-830 SSSSGGGSHSDP
+830 SSGGSSSGGGSHSDP
-842 SITPSAAETT
+842 SVTPSTAETT

-865 ASSSP
+865 ATSSP
-870 APETGRVLGASRRPQ
+870 APETGRVLGASRSVA
-885 TGDESS
+885 TGDTSDMLVWFALLFASS
-891 MHTYGAIFFGGVV
+891 A
-904 LLVAWG
+904 LLVGYIAHRSKLYR
-910 VTFKKKKR
+910 V
-918 RTNET
+918 

>member
-1 MRKRKLTKTLA
+1 MKRTCLEQKATPERRAQQKQETH
-12 VLLTAGM
+12 
-19 LTQTMPL
+19 PL
-26 SVLAENVEA
+26 W
-35 SYEAS
+35 
-40 MSGTEN
+40 
-46 NTGKVS
+46 
-52 ATEAGN
+52 
-58 TSTVGGVERTQN
+58 GGVERTQN
-70 TAAENTSDVENS
+70 TAAENTSDVGNS

-88 AGNAQNSVTS
+88 AGDAQSSVTS

-123 EDTANAGSSE
+123 EDTDNAGSSE
-133 SGTSSP
+133 SGTSAT

-146 TNDSTTGES
+146 TSDSTTGES
-155 GTAGPSTGASDTT
+155 GTAGTSTGTSDTT
-168 GTTSGAPNE
+168 GTTSGAPDE
-177 PGPTGS
+177 TGPTGS
-183 AAGSTSGSADTTGA
+183 VAGSTSGSADTTGA
-197 TDTSTGAADTSTG
+197 TDTSTGAANTSTD
-210 ATDTSTG
+210 ATG
-217 TANTS
+217 TS
-222 NGPTGTTTETTDTS
+222 NGPTGTATETTDTS

-247 DYTLLYDK
+247 DYSLSYDK

-290 NRVDE
+290 SKVDE
-295 WLATGE
+295 WLATE
-301 GQKWY
+301 AGQKWY
-306 KNHVCNNNVIKYW
+306 KKYVNYKW
-319 LAYGPESCTV
+319 LAWGDPASCTV
-329 PVDKY
+329 PVDTR
-334 LEFKVTY
+334 LGFKVTY
-341 SLDEKNN
+341 TLDENGN
-348 LQRQIV
+348 PQRKID
-354 MAPQPGDITTFDISL
+354 MAPQPGDITTFDISV

-384 TIATAKLP
+384 TVATAKLP
-392 ENPDSNAVTGFD
+392 ENPDPNAVTGFD
-404 GQKLPDSIA
+404 GQKLPDNIA
-413 GNTVKITYSRNMDVH
+413 GNELNIAYSRDLDVH

-433 LIDKLNVDQ
+433 LIDKLNPGDQ
-442 GRQYAWPSRVHAAV
+442 TFR
-456 DKYLQENY
+456 KYGFIPDVREAINDYLKLNY
-464 PDDYAKDPSKAYEAY
+464 PGDYAKNPSKAYEAY

-493 SVKDLI
+493 SVKDLV
-499 ENNDAALKELNKS
+499 EKNDAALKDLNKS
-512 GSSEDLFQIS
+512 GTGVDLCQIS

-539 KADDPAELEN
+539 KAGDPAELEN
-549 FKKVAGDRWKT
+549 FKNVAGDKWKT
-560 NDNNLSIGDYM
+560 NGNDLSIGDYM

-635 KQADGTLKLQKVD
+635 KQADGNLKLQKVD

-792 NPATGEKSII
+792 NPATGEKSIV

-830 SSSSGGGSHSDP
+830 SSGGSSSGGGSHSDP
-842 SITPSAAETT
+842 SVTPTVTETT

-865 ASSSP
+865 ATATSSP
-870 APETGRVLGASRRPQ
+870 APETGRVLGASRSVA
-885 TGDESS
+885 TGDTRS

-904 LLVAWG
+904 LLAAWG

-918 RTNET
+918 RTNEM

>member
-1 MRKRKLTKTLA
+1 MRKKKLTKTLA

-19 LTQTMPL
+19 LTQSMSL
-26 SVLAENVEA
+26 SVLAGNVET
-35 SYEAS
+35 SYEAN
-40 MSGTEN
+40 MSGTES
-46 NTGKVS
+46 NTGK
-52 ATEAGN
+52 E
-58 TSTVGGVERTQN
+58 ST
-70 TAAENTSDVENS
+70 AENTSDVGNS

-88 AGNAQNSVTS
+88 AGDAQNSVTS

-123 EDTANAGSSE
+123 ENTDNAGSSE

-146 TNDSTTGES
+146 TSDSTTGES
-155 GTAGPSTGASDTT
+155 GTAGTSTGTSDTT
-168 GTTSGAPNE
+168 GTTAGATDETGASGNTAD
-177 PGPTGS
+177 
-183 AAGSTSGSADTTGA
+183 STSGSADTTGA
-197 TDTSTGAADTSTG
+197 ADTSTD
-210 ATDTSTG
+210 ATG
-217 TANTS
+217 TS
-222 NGPTGTTTETTDTS
+222 NGPTGTATETTDTS
-236 TETGTDEIKEP
+236 TETGTDE
-247 DYTLLYDK
+247 DYTLSYDK

-266 QDGAEGDQTIEL
+266 KDGAEGDQTIEL
-278 SKVNDAVAKFGE
+278 SKVNDAVAAFGKKK
-290 NRVDE
+290 VDE
-295 WLATGE
+295 WLATEE
-301 GQKWY
+301 GQKWLNDY
-306 KNHVCNNNVIKYW
+306 KEW
-319 LAYGPESCTV
+319 PWDGPASYPV
-329 PVDKY
+329 KVDKH

-341 SLDEKNN
+341 SLDEKYN

-354 MAPQPGDITTFDISL
+354 MVQEPGDITTFDISV

-384 TIATAKLP
+384 TVATAKIP
-392 ENPDSNAVTGFD
+392 ENQKLTEAVGFD
-404 GQKLPDSIA
+404 GQKLPDVIA
-413 GNTVKITYSRNMDVH
+413 GNKVRLTYSHDPKVK
-428 GCMED
+428 GWIED
-433 LIDKLNVDQ
+433 LMDDTLHLD
-442 GRQYAWPSRVHAAV
+442 RQWGFTRDNIRAV
-456 DKYLQENY
+456 NNY
-464 PDDYAKDPSKAYEAY
+464 IMEHYHNDTDPDDDEALSRAYEAY
-479 ILDYYN
+479 ILEYYN
-485 AKDNTSYT
+485 TKDHTSYT
-493 SVKDLI
+493 SVADLL
-499 ENNDAALKELNKS
+499 ENNDVALKDLNKS
-512 GSSEDLFQIS
+512 GMGDLCEIS

-530 YFYKYVLNL
+530 YFYKNVLNL
-539 KADDPAELEN
+539 KAGDPEELRN
-549 FKKVAGDRWKT
+549 FKKVAGDKWKSNG
-560 NDNNLSIGDYM
+560 NDLSIGDYM

-605 AFALAVNIDGN
+605 AFALAVNIDGK

-695 ETVTKPDGTTEQKL
+695 GTVTKPDGTTEQKL

-792 NPATGEKSII
+792 NPATGEKSIV

-830 SSSSGGGSHSDP
+830 SSGGSSSGGGSHSDP
-842 SITPSAAETT
+842 SVTPSIAETT

-865 ASSSP
+865 ATSSP
-870 APETGRVLGASRRPQ
+870 APVTGRASAHPADRRPV
-885 TGDESS
+885 TKATCTPMAPSS
-891 MHTYGAIFFGGVV
+891 SEASYSSLHGA
-904 LLVAWG
+904 
-910 VTFKKKKR
+910 
-918 RTNET
+918 

>member
-1 MRKRKLTKTLA
+1 M
-12 VLLTAGM
+12 G
-19 LTQTMPL
+19 
-26 SVLAENVEA
+26 
-35 SYEAS
+35 
-40 MSGTEN
+40 
-46 NTGKVS
+46 
-52 ATEAGN
+52 
-58 TSTVGGVERTQN
+58 
-70 TAAENTSDVENS
+70 NS

-88 AGNAQNSVTS
+88 AGDAQNSVTS

-133 SGTSSP
+133 SGTSST

-146 TNDSTTGES
+146 TSGSTTGES

-177 PGPTGS
+177 NGPTGS
-183 AAGSTSGSADTTGA
+183 AAGSTSGSVDTTGA
-197 TDTSTGAADTSTG
+197 ADTSTGTTDTSTGAADTS
-210 ATDTSTG
+210 
-217 TANTS
+217 
-222 NGPTGTTTETTDTS
+222 NGPTGTATETTDTS
-236 TETGTDEIKEP
+236 METGTDEIKEP
-247 DYTLLYDK
+247 DYTLSYDK

-290 NRVDE
+290 SKVDE
-295 WLATGE
+295 WLETEAGR
-301 GQKWY
+301 KW
-306 KNHVCNNNVIKYW
+306 CDNNIPWIPYD
-319 LAYGPESCTV
+319 GPVSYPVTV
-329 PVDKY
+329 DNLV
-334 LEFKVTY
+334 FKVTF
-341 SLDEKNN
+341 SLDEKQN

-354 MAPQPGDITTFDISL
+354 MAPLPGDITTFDISV

-384 TIATAKLP
+384 MVATAKIP
-392 ENPDSNAVTGFD
+392 ENQKLTEAVGFD
-404 GQKLPDSIA
+404 GQKLPDNVAHNEIDIDYNRSP
-413 GNTVKITYSRNMDVH
+413 KVH
-428 GCMED
+428 GCIED
-433 LIDKLNVDQ
+433 LIDKLPVD
-442 GRQYAWPSRVHAAV
+442 REWDR
-456 DKYLQENY
+456 
-464 PDDYAKDPSKAYEAY
+464 PSKIQKALNEYIDEHYEGSYDAY
-479 ILDYYN
+479 ILEYYN
-485 AKDNTSYT
+485 TKDNTSYT
-493 SVKDLI
+493 SVADLL
-499 ENNDAALKELNKS
+499 EHNDAALKDLNKS
-512 GSSEDLFQIS
+512 GVGTQLHKIS

-539 KADDPAELEN
+539 KADDPAELEK
-549 FKKVAGDRWKT
+549 FKNEVGGEWKT
-560 NDNNLSIGDYM
+560 DGNDLSIGDYM

-635 KQADGTLKLQKVD
+635 KQTDGTLKLQKVD

-792 NPATGEKSII
+792 NPSTGEKSIV

-830 SSSSGGGSHSDP
+830 SSGGSSSGGGSHSDP
-842 SITPSAAETT
+842 SVTPSTTETT
-852 PEGQVLGVSRTPE
+852 PEGQVLGVNRTPE
-865 ASSSP
+865 ATSTSSP

-891 MHTYGAIFFGGVV
+891 MHTYGVIFLGGVV

-918 RTNET
+918 RTNEA

>member
-1 MRKRKLTKTLA
+1 MEL
-12 VLLTAGM
+12 
-19 LTQTMPL
+19 
-26 SVLAENVEA
+26 
-35 SYEAS
+35 
-40 MSGTEN
+40 
-46 NTGKVS
+46 
-52 ATEAGN
+52 
-58 TSTVGGVERTQN
+58 TQN
-70 TAAENTSDVENS
+70 TAAENTSDVGNS
-82 ENTDTA
+82 EITGTA
-88 AGNAQNSVTS
+88 AGDAQSSVTS

-123 EDTANAGSSE
+123 ADTDNAGSSE

-146 TNDSTTGES
+146 TSDSTTGES
-155 GTAGPSTGASDTT
+155 GTAGTSDTT
-168 GTTSGAPNE
+168 GTTSGATDE
-177 PGPTGS
+177 TGAS
-183 AAGSTSGSADTTGA
+183 GNTAASTSGSVDT
-197 TDTSTGAADTSTG
+197 TGAADTSTDAAG
-210 ATDTSTG
+210 
-217 TANTS
+217 TS
-222 NGPTGTTTETTDTS
+222 NGPTGTATETTDTS

-247 DYTLLYDK
+247 DYTLSYDK

-290 NRVDE
+290 NKVDE
-295 WLATGE
+295 WLATE
-301 GQKWY
+301 AGQKWY
-306 KNHVCNNNVIKYW
+306 KKNVNWW
-319 LAYGPESCTV
+319 LVQGPASYTV
-329 PVDKY
+329 KVDTH

-341 SLDEKNN
+341 TLDENYDV
-348 LQRQIV
+348 QRQIV
-354 MAPQPGDITTFDISL
+354 MAPQPGDITTFDISV

-392 ENPDSNAVTGFD
+392 ENPDPNAVTGFD
-404 GQKLPDSIA
+404 GQKLPDNIA
-413 GNTVKITYSRNMDVH
+413 GNELNIAYSRDLDVH

-433 LIDKLNVDQ
+433 LIDKLNPGDQ
-442 GRQYAWPSRVHAAV
+442 TFR
-456 DKYLQENY
+456 KYGFIPDVREAINDYLKLNY
-464 PDDYAKDPSKAYEAY
+464 PEDYAKNPSKAYEAY

-493 SVKDLI
+493 SVKDLV
-499 ENNDAALKELNKS
+499 EKNDAALKELNKS
-512 GSSEDLFQIS
+512 GTGVDLCQIS

-539 KADDPAELEN
+539 KADDPAELEK
-549 FKKVAGDRWKT
+549 FKNEVGGEWKT
-560 NDNNLSIGDYM
+560 DGNDLSIGDYM

-792 NPATGEKSII
+792 NPATGEKSIV

-830 SSSSGGGSHSDP
+830 SSGGSSSGGGSHSDP
-842 SITPSAAETT
+842 SGTPSIAETT

-865 ASSSP
+865 ATSTSSP
-870 APETGRVLGASRRPQ
+870 APVTGRVLGASRRPQ
-885 TGDESS
+885 TGDESN
-891 MHTYGAIFFGGVV
+891 MLTYGAIFFGGVV
-904 LLVAWG
+904 LLAAWG

-918 RTNET
+918 RTNEA

>member
-12 VLLTAGM
+12 ILLTAGM

-40 MSGTEN
+40 MSGTES

-88 AGNAQNSVTS
+88 AGDAQNSVTS

-146 TNDSTTGES
+146 TSGSTTGES
-155 GTAGPSTGASDTT
+155 GTAGTSTGKSDTT
-168 GTTSGAPNE
+168 GTTSGTPNE
-177 PGPTGS
+177 NGPTGS

-197 TDTSTGAADTSTG
+197 SDTSTGAADTSTDAAG
-210 ATDTSTG
+210 
-217 TANTS
+217 TS
-222 NGPTGTTTETTDTS
+222 NGPTGTATETTDTS

-247 DYTLLYDK
+247 DYTLSYDK

-290 NRVDE
+290 SKVDE
-295 WLATGE
+295 WLATEE
-301 GQKWY
+301 GQKWCK
-306 KNHVCNNNVIKYW
+306 KNINGW
-319 LAYGPESCTV
+319 LYYEPASHTV
-329 PVDKY
+329 KVDER
-334 LEFKVTY
+334 LWFTVTY
-341 SLDEKNN
+341 TLDENYYV
-348 LQRQIV
+348 QRKIV
-354 MAPQPGDITTFDISL
+354 MAPQPGDITTFDISV

-392 ENPDSNAVTGFD
+392 ENPDPNAVTGFD
-404 GQKLPDSIA
+404 GQKLPDNIA
-413 GNTVKITYSRNMDVH
+413 GNELNIAYSRDLDVH

-433 LIDKLNVDQ
+433 LIDKLNPDDQ
-442 GRQYAWPSRVHAAV
+442 TYRKYGFIDRVRAAINQYL
-456 DKYLQENY
+456 KQNY
-464 PDDYAKDPSKAYEAY
+464 PEDYAKNPSKAYEAY

-493 SVKDLI
+493 SVKDLV
-499 ENNDAALKELNKS
+499 EKNDAALKDLNKS
-512 GSSEDLFQIS
+512 GTGVDLCQIS

-539 KADDPAELEN
+539 KADDPAELEK
-549 FKKVAGDRWKT
+549 FKNEVGGEWKT
-560 NDNNLSIGDYM
+560 DGNDLSIGDYM

-635 KQADGTLKLQKVD
+635 KQTDGTLKLQKVD

-695 ETVTKPDGTTEQKL
+695 ETVTKSDGTTEQKL
-709 VKDGYYGWVDYDPE
+709 VKDGYYGWVDYDPD

-792 NPATGEKSII
+792 NPATGEKSIV

-830 SSSSGGGSHSDP
+830 SSGGSSSGGGSHSDP
-842 SITPSAAETT
+842 SGTPSIAETT

-865 ASSSP
+865 ATSTSSP
-870 APETGRVLGASRRPQ
+870 APVTGRVLGASRRPQ
-885 TGDESS
+885 TGDESN

-904 LLVAWG
+904 LLAAWG

-918 RTNET
+918 RTNEA

>member
-1 MRKRKLTKTLA
+1 M
-12 VLLTAGM
+12 G
-19 LTQTMPL
+19 
-26 SVLAENVEA
+26 
-35 SYEAS
+35 
-40 MSGTEN
+40 
-46 NTGKVS
+46 
-52 ATEAGN
+52 
-58 TSTVGGVERTQN
+58 
-70 TAAENTSDVENS
+70 NS

-88 AGNAQNSVTS
+88 AGDAQNSVTS
-98 IERPSQSDTVE
+98 IERPSQSNTVE
-109 MLPGTPAQNGLIPK
+109 MLPGTPEQNGLIPK
-123 EDTANAGSSE
+123 ENTANTGSSE
-133 SGTSSP
+133 SGISSP
-139 EAGTASG
+139 EAGIASG
-146 TNDSTTGES
+146 TSGSTTGES

-168 GTTSGAPNE
+168 GTTSGTPNE
-177 PGPTGS
+177 NGPTGS
-183 AAGSTSGSADTTGA
+183 AAGSTSGSADTTGT
-197 TDTSTGAADTSTG
+197 TD
-210 ATDTSTG
+210 
-217 TANTS
+217 TS
-222 NGPTGTTTETTDTS
+222 NGPTGTATETTDTS
-236 TETGTDEIKEP
+236 TETGTDEKKEP
-247 DYTLLYDK
+247 DYSVSYD
-255 ETKHFN
+255 EENNHYN

-266 QDGAEGDQTIEL
+266 KNDAEGDQTIEL
-278 SKVNDAVAKFGE
+278 SKVNDALVKYGE
-290 NRVDE
+290 SQLDE
-295 WLATGE
+295 WLSTEE
-301 GQKWY
+301 GQGFLDWK
-306 KNHVCNNNVIKYW
+306 KEHTKTSSFELSFSTGFHNNFKAVYTKDENGNYQHKVIFT
-319 LAYGPESCTV
+319 PE
-329 PVDKY
+329 
-334 LEFKVTY
+334 
-341 SLDEKNN
+341 
-348 LQRQIV
+348 
-354 MAPQPGDITTFDISL
+354 PGNITTFDVSVT
-369 SNGSKHTYVYKDGSL
+369 NGSKHTYVYKDGSL

-392 ENPDSNAVTGFD
+392 ENSDPNAVTGFD
-404 GQKLPDSIA
+404 GQKLPDVIA
-413 GNTVKITYSRNMDVH
+413 GNELKITYSRDLDVH
-428 GCMED
+428 GCMEE
-433 LIDKLNVDQ
+433 LIDKLHLDD
-442 GRQYAWPSRVHAAV
+442 GRDYTWPSRVRSAV
-456 DKYLQENY
+456 NNYLRQNY

-485 AKDNTSYT
+485 AKDNTAYT
-493 SVKDLI
+493 SVKDLL

-512 GSSEDLFQIS
+512 GTGENLCQIS

-539 KADDPAELEN
+539 KADDPAELEK

-560 NDNNLSIGDYM
+560 NDYNLSIGDYM

-635 KQADGTLKLQKVD
+635 KQTDGTLKLQKVD

-792 NPATGEKSII
+792 NPATGEKSIV

-830 SSSSGGGSHSDP
+830 SSGGSSSGGGSHSDP
-842 SITPSAAETT
+842 SVTPSTAETT

-865 ASSSP
+865 ATSSP
-870 APETGRVLGASRRPQ
+870 APETGRVLGASRSVA

-891 MHTYGAIFFGGVV
+891 MHTYGVIFFGGVV

-910 VTFKKKKR
+910 VSFKKKKR
-918 RTNET
+918 RTNEA

>member
-1 MRKRKLTKTLA
+1 MEL
-12 VLLTAGM
+12 
-19 LTQTMPL
+19 
-26 SVLAENVEA
+26 
-35 SYEAS
+35 
-40 MSGTEN
+40 
-46 NTGKVS
+46 
-52 ATEAGN
+52 
-58 TSTVGGVERTQN
+58 TQN

-82 ENTDTA
+82 EITGTA
-88 AGNAQNSVTS
+88 AGDAQSSVTS

-123 EDTANAGSSE
+123 EDTDNAGSSE

-146 TNDSTTGES
+146 TSDFTTGES
-155 GTAGPSTGASDTT
+155 GTAGTSTGTSDTT
-168 GTTSGAPNE
+168 GTTSGATDE
-177 PGPTGS
+177 TGAS
-183 AAGSTSGSADTTGA
+183 GNTAASTSGSVDT
-197 TDTSTGAADTSTG
+197 TGAADTSTD
-210 ATDTSTG
+210 ATG
-217 TANTS
+217 TS
-222 NGPTGTTTETTDTS
+222 NGPTGTATETTDTS

-247 DYTLLYDK
+247 DYTLAYDK

-290 NRVDE
+290 SKVDE
-295 WLATGE
+295 WLATE
-301 GQKWY
+301 DGQKWY
-306 KNHVCNNNVIKYW
+306 NNHIGYW
-319 LAYGPESCTV
+319 LYEAPESCTV
-329 PVDKY
+329 PVDN
-334 LEFKVTY
+334 LEFKVTF
-341 SLDEKNN
+341 SVDEKGY

-354 MAPQPGDITTFDISL
+354 MAPLPGDITTFDITV

-384 TIATAKLP
+384 TVATAKLP
-392 ENPDSNAVTGFD
+392 ENPDPNAVTGFD
-404 GQKLPDSIA
+404 GQKLPDVIA
-413 GNTVKITYSRNMDVH
+413 GNTVAIFYSADPDIH

-433 LIDKLNVDQ
+433 LIDKLGFQRNMGVS
-442 GRQYAWPSRVHAAV
+442 GVKNAV
-456 DKYLQENY
+456 DRYVMEHYHKDTDPN
-464 PDDYAKDPSKAYEAY
+464 DDKALSRAYDAY

-485 AKDNTSYT
+485 TKDHTSYT
-493 SVKDLI
+493 SVAELLEHNDEALKDL
-499 ENNDAALKELNKS
+499 NKTGPKELHT
-512 GSSEDLFQIS
+512 IS

-539 KADDPAELEN
+539 KAGDPAELEK
-549 FKKVAGDRWKT
+549 FKNDVGVEWKT
-560 NDNNLSIGDYM
+560 KGNDLSIGDYM

-616 LGNNNIQNKPL
+616 LCNNNSQNKPL

-635 KQADGTLKLQKVD
+635 KQTDGNLKLQKVD

-672 TETDKDGKQQDVT
+672 TETDKDGNQQDVT

-792 NPATGEKSII
+792 NPATGEKSIV

-830 SSSSGGGSHSDP
+830 SSGGSSSGGGSHSDP
-842 SITPSAAETT
+842 SGTPSIAETT
-852 PEGQVLGVSRTPE
+852 PEGQVLGVSRTP
-865 ASSSP
+865 AATSTSSP
-870 APETGRVLGASRRPQ
+870 APVTGRVLGASRRPQ
-885 TGDESS
+885 TGDESN

-904 LLVAWG
+904 LLAAWG

-918 RTNET
+918 RANEA

>member
-1 MRKRKLTKTLA
+1 
-12 VLLTAGM
+12 
-19 LTQTMPL
+19 
-26 SVLAENVEA
+26 
-35 SYEAS
+35 
-40 MSGTEN
+40 
-46 NTGKVS
+46 
-52 ATEAGN
+52 
-58 TSTVGGVERTQN
+58 
-70 TAAENTSDVENS
+70 
-82 ENTDTA
+82 
-88 AGNAQNSVTS
+88 
-98 IERPSQSDTVE
+98 

-123 EDTANAGSSE
+123 EDTTNAGSSE

-139 EAGTASG
+139 EAGNASG
-146 TNDSTTGES
+146 TSGSTTGES

-177 PGPTGS
+177 NGPTGS

-197 TDTSTGAADTSTG
+197 TDTSTGT
-210 ATDTSTG
+210 TD
-217 TANTS
+217 TS
-222 NGPTGTTTETTDTS
+222 NGPTGAATETTDTS

-247 DYTLLYDK
+247 DYSLTYDK

-290 NRVDE
+290 SKVDE

-306 KNHVCNNNVIKYW
+306 KTHVCNNNVIKYW

-329 PVDKY
+329 PVDKH
-334 LEFKVTY
+334 LKFKVTY

-354 MAPQPGDITTFDISL
+354 MAPQPGDITSFDISV

-384 TIATAKLP
+384 TVATAKIP
-392 ENPDSNAVTGFD
+392 ENQKVTEAVGFD
-404 GQKLPDSIA
+404 GQKLPDVIA
-413 GNTVKITYSRNMDVH
+413 GNKVRLTYNHDPKVKGWI
-428 GCMED
+428 ED
-433 LIDKLNVDQ
+433 LMDDTLHLD
-442 GRQYAWPSRVHAAV
+442 RQLGFTRDNIRAV
-456 DKYLQENY
+456 NNY
-464 PDDYAKDPSKAYEAY
+464 IMEHYHNDTDPDDDEALSRAYEAY
-479 ILDYYN
+479 ILEYYN
-485 AKDNTSYT
+485 TKDHTSYT
-493 SVKDLI
+493 SVADLL
-499 ENNDAALKELNKS
+499 ENNDAALKDLNKS
-512 GSSEDLFQIS
+512 GFGDLCEIS

-539 KADDPAELEN
+539 KVDDPAELEK

-560 NDNNLSIGDYM
+560 NDYNLSIGDYM

-635 KQADGTLKLQKVD
+635 KQTDGTLKLQKVD

-830 SSSSGGGSHSDP
+830 SSSGGGSHSDP
-842 SITPSAAETT
+842 SVTPTVTETT

-865 ASSSP
+865 ATSSP
-870 APETGRVLGASRRPQ
+870 APETGRVLGASRSVA
-885 TGDESS
+885 TGDTSDMLVWFALFFASS
-891 MHTYGAIFFGGVV
+891 A
-904 LLVAWG
+904 LLVGYIAHRSKLYRG
-910 VTFKKKKR
+910 
-918 RTNET
+918 

>member
-1 MRKRKLTKTLA
+1 MEL
-12 VLLTAGM
+12 
-19 LTQTMPL
+19 
-26 SVLAENVEA
+26 
-35 SYEAS
+35 
-40 MSGTEN
+40 
-46 NTGKVS
+46 
-52 ATEAGN
+52 
-58 TSTVGGVERTQN
+58 TQN
-70 TAAENTSDVENS
+70 TAAENTSDVGNS
-82 ENTDTA
+82 EITGTA
-88 AGNAQNSVTS
+88 AGDAQSSVTS

-123 EDTANAGSSE
+123 EDTDNAGSSE

-146 TNDSTTGES
+146 TSDSTTGES
-155 GTAGPSTGASDTT
+155 GTAGTSTGTSDTT
-168 GTTSGAPNE
+168 GTTSGAKDE
-177 PGPTGS
+177 TGAS
-183 AAGSTSGSADTTGA
+183 GNTTASTSGSVDT
-197 TDTSTGAADTSTG
+197 TGAADTSTD
-210 ATDTSTG
+210 ATG
-217 TANTS
+217 TS
-222 NGPTGTTTETTDTS
+222 NGPTGTATETTDTS

-247 DYTLLYDK
+247 DYTLSYDK

-290 NRVDE
+290 SKVDE
-295 WLATGE
+295 WLATE
-301 GQKWY
+301 AGQKWY
-306 KNHVCNNNVIKYW
+306 KKNVNWW
-319 LAYGPESCTV
+319 LVQGPASYTV
-329 PVDKY
+329 KVDTH

-341 SLDEKNN
+341 TLDENYDV
-348 LQRQIV
+348 QRQIV
-354 MAPQPGDITTFDISL
+354 MAPQPGDITTFDISV

-392 ENPDSNAVTGFD
+392 ENPDPNAVTGFD
-404 GQKLPDSIA
+404 GQKLPDNIA
-413 GNTVKITYSRNMDVH
+413 GNELNIAYSRDLDVH

-433 LIDKLNVDQ
+433 LIDKLNPGDQ
-442 GRQYAWPSRVHAAV
+442 TFR
-456 DKYLQENY
+456 KYGFIPDVREAINDYLKLNY
-464 PDDYAKDPSKAYEAY
+464 PEDYAKNPSKAYEAY

-493 SVKDLI
+493 SVKDLV
-499 ENNDAALKELNKS
+499 EKNDAALKELNKS
-512 GSSEDLFQIS
+512 GTGVDLCQIS

-539 KADDPAELEN
+539 KAGDPAELEK
-549 FKKVAGDRWKT
+549 FKNDVGGEWKT
-560 NDNNLSIGDYM
+560 KGNDLSIGDYM

-635 KQADGTLKLQKVD
+635 KQADGNLKLQKVD

-672 TETDKDGKQQDVT
+672 TETDKDGNQQDVT

-792 NPATGEKSII
+792 NPATGEKSIV

-830 SSSSGGGSHSDP
+830 SSGGSSSGGGSHSDP
-842 SITPSAAETT
+842 SRTPSIAETT

-865 ASSSP
+865 ATSTSSP
-870 APETGRVLGASRRPQ
+870 APVTGRVLGASRRPQ
-885 TGDESS
+885 TGDESN

-904 LLVAWG
+904 LLAAWG

-918 RTNET
+918 RTNEA

>member
-1 MRKRKLTKTLA
+1 MEL
-12 VLLTAGM
+12 
-19 LTQTMPL
+19 
-26 SVLAENVEA
+26 
-35 SYEAS
+35 
-40 MSGTEN
+40 
-46 NTGKVS
+46 
-52 ATEAGN
+52 
-58 TSTVGGVERTQN
+58 TQN
-70 TAAENTSDVENS
+70 TAAENTSDVGNS
-82 ENTDTA
+82 EITGTA
-88 AGNAQNSVTS
+88 AGDAQSSVTS

-123 EDTANAGSSE
+123 EDTDNAGSSE

-146 TNDSTTGES
+146 TSDSTTGES
-155 GTAGPSTGASDTT
+155 GTAGTSTGTSDTT
-168 GTTSGAPNE
+168 GTTSGATDE
-177 PGPTGS
+177 TGAS
-183 AAGSTSGSADTTGA
+183 GNAAGNTSGA
-197 TDTSTGAADTSTG
+197 TDTTGAADTSTG
-210 ATDTSTG
+210 ATDTS
-217 TANTS
+217 
-222 NGPTGTTTETTDTS
+222 NGPTGTATETTDTS

-247 DYTLLYDK
+247 DYTLSYDK

-290 NRVDE
+290 SKVDE
-295 WLATGE
+295 WLATEE

-306 KNHVCNNNVIKYW
+306 KKNVNWW
-319 LAYGPESCTV
+319 LVQGPASYTV
-329 PVDKY
+329 KVDTH

-341 SLDEKNN
+341 TLDENYDV
-348 LQRQIV
+348 QRQIV
-354 MAPQPGDITTFDISL
+354 MTQEPGDITTFDISV

-392 ENPDSNAVTGFD
+392 ENPDPNAVTGFD
-404 GQKLPDSIA
+404 GQKLPENIA
-413 GNTVKITYSRNMDVH
+413 HNEIYIDYNRSLKVH
-428 GCMED
+428 GCIED
-433 LIDKLNVDQ
+433 LIDKLPVD
-442 GRQYAWPSRVHAAV
+442 REW
-456 DKYLQENY
+456 DM
-464 PDDYAKDPSKAYEAY
+464 PSKIQKALNEYIDEHYEGSYDAY

-485 AKDNTSYT
+485 TKDNTSYT
-493 SVKDLI
+493 SVADLL
-499 ENNDAALKELNKS
+499 EHNDAALKDLNKS
-512 GSSEDLFQIS
+512 GVGTQLHKIS

-539 KADDPAELEN
+539 KAGDPAELEK
-549 FKKVAGDRWKT
+549 FKNDVGDKWKT
-560 NDNNLSIGDYM
+560 NGNDLSIGDYM

-616 LGNNNIQNKPL
+616 FGNDNIQNKPL

-635 KQADGTLKLQKVD
+635 KQTDGNLKLQKVD

-672 TETDKDGKQQDVT
+672 TETDKDGNQQDVT

-792 NPATGEKSII
+792 NPATGEKSIV

-830 SSSSGGGSHSDP
+830 SSGGSSSGGGSHSDP
-842 SITPSAAETT
+842 SGTPSIAETT
-852 PEGQVLGVSRTPE
+852 PEGQVLGVSRTP
-865 ASSSP
+865 AATSTSSP
-870 APETGRVLGASRRPQ
+870 APVTGRVLGASRRPQ
-885 TGDESS
+885 TGDESN

-904 LLVAWG
+904 LLAAWG

-918 RTNET
+918 RTNEA

>member
-1 MRKRKLTKTLA
+1 MEL
-12 VLLTAGM
+12 
-19 LTQTMPL
+19 
-26 SVLAENVEA
+26 
-35 SYEAS
+35 
-40 MSGTEN
+40 
-46 NTGKVS
+46 
-52 ATEAGN
+52 
-58 TSTVGGVERTQN
+58 TQN
-70 TAAENTSDVENS
+70 TAAENTSDVGNS
-82 ENTDTA
+82 EITGTA
-88 AGNAQNSVTS
+88 AGDAQSSVAS

-123 EDTANAGSSE
+123 ADTDNAGSSE

-146 TNDSTTGES
+146 TSDSTTGES
-155 GTAGPSTGASDTT
+155 GTAGTSTGTSDTT
-168 GTTSGAPNE
+168 GTTSGATDE
-177 PGPTGS
+177 TGAS
-183 AAGSTSGSADTTGA
+183 GNTADSTSGSVDT
-197 TDTSTGAADTSTG
+197 TGAADTSTD
-210 ATDTSTG
+210 ATG
-217 TANTS
+217 TS
-222 NGPTGTTTETTDTS
+222 NGPTGTATETTDTS
-236 TETGTDEIKEP
+236 TETGTDEIKGP
-247 DYTLLYDK
+247 DYTLSYDK

-290 NRVDE
+290 SKVDE
-295 WLATGE
+295 WLATEE

-306 KNHVCNNNVIKYW
+306 KKNVNWW
-319 LAYGPESCTV
+319 LVQGPASYTV
-329 PVDKY
+329 KVDTH

-341 SLDEKNN
+341 TLDENYDV
-348 LQRQIV
+348 QRQIV
-354 MAPQPGDITTFDISL
+354 MAPQPGDITTFDISV

-384 TIATAKLP
+384 TVATAKLP
-392 ENPDSNAVTGFD
+392 ENPDPNAVTGFD
-404 GQKLPDSIA
+404 GQKLPDNIA
-413 GNTVKITYSRNMDVH
+413 GNELNIAYSRDLDVH

-433 LIDKLNVDQ
+433 LIDKLNPGDQ
-442 GRQYAWPSRVHAAV
+442 TFR
-456 DKYLQENY
+456 KYGFIPDVREAINDYLKLNY
-464 PDDYAKDPSKAYEAY
+464 PGDYAKNPSKAYEAY

-493 SVKDLI
+493 SVKDLV
-499 ENNDAALKELNKS
+499 EKNDAALKELNKS
-512 GSSEDLFQIS
+512 GTGVDLCQIS

-539 KADDPAELEN
+539 KAGDPAELEK
-549 FKKVAGDRWKT
+549 FKNDVGGEWKT
-560 NDNNLSIGDYM
+560 KGNDLSIGDYM

-635 KQADGTLKLQKVD
+635 KQADGNLKLQKVD

-772 EATYQEM
+772 EATY
-779 SKKVDGKETTEVV
+779 
-792 NPATGEKSII
+792 
-802 TYMGSIKGG
+802 
-811 ETLEVNFVDK
+811 
-821 KTSSNPGGG
+821 
-830 SSSSGGGSHSDP
+830 
-842 SITPSAAETT
+842 
-852 PEGQVLGVSRTPE
+852 
-865 ASSSP
+865 
-870 APETGRVLGASRRPQ
+870 
-885 TGDESS
+885 
-891 MHTYGAIFFGGVV
+891 
-904 LLVAWG
+904 
-910 VTFKKKKR
+910 
-918 RTNET
+918 

>member
-1 MRKRKLTKTLA
+1 M
-12 VLLTAGM
+12 G
-19 LTQTMPL
+19 
-26 SVLAENVEA
+26 
-35 SYEAS
+35 
-40 MSGTEN
+40 
-46 NTGKVS
+46 
-52 ATEAGN
+52 
-58 TSTVGGVERTQN
+58 
-70 TAAENTSDVENS
+70 NS

-88 AGNAQNSVTS
+88 AGDAQNSVTS

-123 EDTANAGSSE
+123 EDADNAGSSE

-177 PGPTGS
+177 NGPTDS

-197 TDTSTGAADTSTG
+197 TDTSTGAANTSTD
-210 ATDTSTG
+210 ATS
-217 TANTS
+217 TS
-222 NGPTGTTTETTDTS
+222 NGPTGTATETTDTS
-236 TETGTDEIKEP
+236 TDEIKEP

-290 NRVDE
+290 NKVDE
-295 WLATGE
+295 WLATEE

-306 KNHVCNNNVIKYW
+306 NDYIEW
-319 LAYGPESCTV
+319 PWDGPASH
-329 PVDKY
+329 PVKVDN
-334 LEFKVTY
+334 LEFKVTF
-341 SLDEKNN
+341 SVDEKGY

-354 MAPQPGDITTFDISL
+354 MTQEPGDITTFDISV

-392 ENPDSNAVTGFD
+392 ENPDPNAVTGFD

-413 GNTVKITYSRNMDVH
+413 GNEVKITYSGNLNIH

-433 LIDKLNVDQ
+433 LIDNKLGFDRSSEPW
-442 GRQYAWPSRVHAAV
+442 GMAKRAI
-456 DKYLQENY
+456 DKYIMEHYHKDTDPN
-464 PDDYAKDPSKAYEAY
+464 DDEALSRAYDAY

-485 AKDNTSYT
+485 TKDHTSYT
-493 SVKDLI
+493 SVADLL
-499 ENNDAALKELNKS
+499 EHNDAALKDLNKS
-512 GSSEDLFQIS
+512 GTIELHTIS

-539 KADDPAELEN
+539 KADDPAELEK
-549 FKKVAGDRWKT
+549 FKNDAGVERKT
-560 NDNNLSIGDYM
+560 DGNDLSIGDYM

-635 KQADGTLKLQKVD
+635 KQTDGTLKLQKVD

-792 NPATGEKSII
+792 NPATGEKSIV

-811 ETLEVNFVDK
+811 ETLEVSFVDK

-830 SSSSGGGSHSDP
+830 SSGGSSSGGGSHSDP
-842 SITPSAAETT
+842 SVTPTVTETT

-865 ASSSP
+865 ATSSP
-870 APETGRVLGASRRPQ
+870 APETGRVLGASRSVA
-885 TGDESS
+885 TGDSS
-891 MHTYGAIFFGGVV
+891 DMLVWFALFFASSA
-904 LLVAWG
+904 LLVGYIAHRSKLYRG
-910 VTFKKKKR
+910 
-918 RTNET
+918 

>member
-1 MRKRKLTKTLA
+1 MRKKKLTKTLA

-19 LTQTMPL
+19 LTQSMSL

-40 MSGTEN
+40 MSGTES
-46 NTGKVS
+46 NTGKES
-52 ATEAGN
+52 TTEN
-58 TSTVGGVERTQN
+58 PSVVRGGVELTQN
-70 TAAENTSDVENS
+70 TAAENTSDVGNS
-82 ENTDTA
+82 EITGTA
-88 AGNAQNSVTS
+88 AGDAQSSVTS

-123 EDTANAGSSE
+123 EDTDNAGSSE

-146 TNDSTTGES
+146 TSDSTTGES
-155 GTAGPSTGASDTT
+155 GTAGTSTGTSDTT
-168 GTTSGAPNE
+168 GTTSGAKDE
-177 PGPTGS
+177 TGAS
-183 AAGSTSGSADTTGA
+183 GNTTASTSGSVDT
-197 TDTSTGAADTSTG
+197 TGAADTSTD
-210 ATDTSTG
+210 ATG
-217 TANTS
+217 TS
-222 NGPTGTTTETTDTS
+222 NGPTGTATETTDTS
-236 TETGTDEIKEP
+236 TETGTGTDEIKGP
-247 DYTLLYDK
+247 DYTLSYDK

-290 NRVDE
+290 SKVDE
-295 WLATGE
+295 WLATE
-301 GQKWY
+301 AGQKWY
-306 KNHVCNNNVIKYW
+306 KKNVNWW
-319 LAYGPESCTV
+319 LVQGPASYTV
-329 PVDKY
+329 KVDTH

-341 SLDEKNN
+341 TLDENYDV
-348 LQRQIV
+348 QRQIV
-354 MAPQPGDITTFDISL
+354 MAPQPGDITTFDISV

-392 ENPDSNAVTGFD
+392 ENPDPNAVTGFD
-404 GQKLPDSIA
+404 GQKLPDNIA
-413 GNTVKITYSRNMDVH
+413 GNELNIAYSRDLDVH

-433 LIDKLNVDQ
+433 LIDKLNPGDQ
-442 GRQYAWPSRVHAAV
+442 TFR
-456 DKYLQENY
+456 KYGFIPDVREAINDYLKLNY
-464 PDDYAKDPSKAYEAY
+464 PEDYAKNPSKAYEAY

-493 SVKDLI
+493 SVKDLV
-499 ENNDAALKELNKS
+499 EKNDAALKELNKS
-512 GSSEDLFQIS
+512 GTGVDLCQIS

-539 KADDPAELEN
+539 KAGDPAELEK
-549 FKKVAGDRWKT
+549 FKNDVGGEWKT
-560 NDNNLSIGDYM
+560 KGNDLSIGDYM

-635 KQADGTLKLQKVD
+635 KQADGNLKLQKVD

-672 TETDKDGKQQDVT
+672 TETDKDGNQQDVT

-792 NPATGEKSII
+792 NPATGEKSIV

-830 SSSSGGGSHSDP
+830 SSGGSSSGGGSHSDP
-842 SITPSAAETT
+842 SRTPSIAETT

-865 ASSSP
+865 ARSTSSP
-870 APETGRVLGASRRPQ
+870 APATGRVLGASRRPQ
-885 TGDESS
+885 TGDESN
-891 MHTYGAIFFGGVV
+891 MLTYGAIFFGGVV
-904 LLVAWG
+904 LLAAWG

-918 RTNET
+918 RTNEA

>member
-35 SYEAS
+35 SYEAN
-40 MSGTEN
+40 MSGTES

-52 ATEAGN
+52 ATETEN
-58 TSTVGGVERTQN
+58 PSVVRGGVERTQN
-70 TAAENTSDVENS
+70 TAAENTSDVGNS

-88 AGNAQNSVTS
+88 AGDAQNSVTS

-109 MLPGTPAQNGLIPK
+109 MLPGTPEQNGLIPK

-146 TNDSTTGES
+146 TSDSTTGES

-168 GTTSGAPNE
+168 GTTSGAPDE
-177 PGPTGS
+177 DGPTGS

-197 TDTSTGAADTSTG
+197 TDTSTGATDTSTG
-210 ATDTSTG
+210 AAD
-217 TANTS
+217 TS
-222 NGPTGTTTETTDTS
+222 NGPTGTATETADTS

-278 SKVNDAVAKFGE
+278 SKVNDAVEKFGE
-290 NRVDE
+290 NKVDE
-295 WLATGE
+295 WLATEE
-301 GQKWY
+301 GKKWY
-306 KNHVCNNNVIKYW
+306 KRNIGYW
-319 LAYGPESCTV
+319 LYDQPASHTV
-329 PVDKY
+329 KVDEH
-334 LEFKVTY
+334 LWFAVTY
-341 SLDEKNN
+341 TLDENWN
-348 LQRQIV
+348 LQRKIV
-354 MAPQPGDITTFDISL
+354 MAPQPGDITTFDISV

-392 ENPDSNAVTGFD
+392 ENPDPNAVTGFD
-404 GQKLPDSIA
+404 GQKLPDNIA
-413 GNTVKITYSRNMDVH
+413 GNELNIDYSHDLDVH

-433 LIDKLNVDQ
+433 LIDKLN
-442 GRQYAWPSRVHAAV
+442 PS
-456 DKYLQENY
+456 DKTYRRDEPIRHVREAINNYLKQNY
-464 PDDYAKDPSKAYEAY
+464 PNEYDAKDPSKAYDAY

-485 AKDNTSYT
+485 TKDHTSYT
-493 SVKDLI
+493 SVTDLL
-499 ENNDAALKELNKS
+499 EHNEVALKDLNKS
-512 GSSEDLFQIS
+512 GCDAQLHKIS

-539 KADDPAELEN
+539 KVDDPAELEK
-549 FKKVAGDRWKT
+549 FKKDAGIEWKK
-560 NDNNLSIGDYM
+560 DGNNLSIGDYM

-616 LGNNNIQNKPL
+616 FGNNNIQNKPL

-635 KQADGTLKLQKVD
+635 KQTDGTLKLQKVD

-672 TETDKDGKQQDVT
+672 TETDKDGNQQDVT

-811 ETLEVNFVDK
+811 ETLEVNFVDT

-830 SSSSGGGSHSDP
+830 SSGGSSSGGGSHSDP
-842 SITPSAAETT
+842 SVTPST
-852 PEGQVLGVSRTPE
+852 EGQVLGVSRTPE
-865 ASSSP
+865 ATSSP
-870 APETGRVLGASRRPQ
+870 APETGRVLGASRSVA

-891 MHTYGAIFFGGVV
+891 MHSYGVIFFGGVV

-910 VTFKKKKR
+910 VIFKKKKR
-918 RTNET
+918 RTNEA

>member
-52 ATEAGN
+52 GTETGN

-70 TAAENTSDVENS
+70 TAAENTSDVGNS

-88 AGNAQNSVTS
+88 AGDAQNSVTS
-98 IERPSQSDTVE
+98 IERPSQSKTVE

-146 TNDSTTGES
+146 TSDSTTGES

-177 PGPTGS
+177 NGPTGS
-183 AAGSTSGSADTTGA
+183 AAGSTSGSVDT
-197 TDTSTGAADTSTG
+197 TGAADTSTG
-210 ATDTSTG
+210 AANTSTDV
-217 TANTS
+217 TDTS
-222 NGPTGTTTETTDTS
+222 NGPTGTATETTDTS
-236 TETGTDEIKEP
+236 TETGTDEKKEP

-278 SKVNDAVAKFGE
+278 SKVNDAVAEFGK
-290 NRVDE
+290 NKVDE
-295 WLATGE
+295 WLATE
-301 GQKWY
+301 KGQKWY
-306 KNHVCNNNVIKYW
+306 KDHVCNNNVIKYW
-319 LAYGPESCTV
+319 LRDEPESTTV
-329 PVDKY
+329 PVDN
-334 LEFKVTY
+334 LEFKVTF
-341 SLDEKNN
+341 SVDEKGY

-354 MAPQPGDITTFDISL
+354 MAPLPGDITTFDISV

-392 ENPDSNAVTGFD
+392 ENSDPNAVTGFD
-404 GQKLPDSIA
+404 GQKLPDVIA
-413 GNTVKITYSRNMDVH
+413 GNTVAIYYSADPNIH

-433 LIDKLNVDQ
+433 LIDKLGFQRNMGVM
-442 GRQYAWPSRVHAAV
+442 GVKSAV
-456 DKYLQENY
+456 DRYVMEHYHKDTDPN
-464 PDDYAKDPSKAYEAY
+464 DDEALSRAYDAY

-485 AKDNTSYT
+485 SKDHTSYT
-493 SVKDLI
+493 SVAELLEHNDEALKDL
-499 ENNDAALKELNKS
+499 NKTGPKELHR
-512 GSSEDLFQIS
+512 IS

-539 KADDPAELEN
+539 KAGDPAELEK
-549 FKKVAGDRWKT
+549 FKNEVGGEWNMKGNK
-560 NDNNLSIGDYM
+560 LSIGDYM

-635 KQADGTLKLQKVD
+635 KQTDGTLKLQKVD

-672 TETDKDGKQQDVT
+672 TETDKDGKQKDVT

-802 TYMGSIKGG
+802 THMGSIKGG

-830 SSSSGGGSHSDP
+830 SSGGGSHSD
-842 SITPSAAETT
+842 SSVTPSTAETT

-865 ASSSP
+865 ATSTSSP
-870 APETGRVLGASRRPQ
+870 APETGRVLGASRSVA
-885 TGDESS
+885 TGDSS
-891 MHTYGAIFFGGVV
+891 DMLVWFALFFASSA
-904 LLVAWG
+904 LLVGYIAHRSKLYR
-910 VTFKKKKR
+910 V
-918 RTNET
+918 

>member
-1 MRKRKLTKTLA
+1 M
-12 VLLTAGM
+12 
-19 LTQTMPL
+19 
-26 SVLAENVEA
+26 
-35 SYEAS
+35 
-40 MSGTEN
+40 
-46 NTGKVS
+46 
-52 ATEAGN
+52 
-58 TSTVGGVERTQN
+58 
-70 TAAENTSDVENS
+70 ENS

-88 AGNAQNSVTS
+88 AGDAQNSVTS

-146 TNDSTTGES
+146 TSGSTTGES

-168 GTTSGAPNE
+168 GTTSGAPDEN
-177 PGPTGS
+177 GPTGS

-197 TDTSTGAADTSTG
+197 AD
-210 ATDTSTG
+210 
-217 TANTS
+217 TS
-222 NGPTGTTTETTDTS
+222 NGPTGTATETTDTS

-247 DYTLLYDK
+247 DYTLSYDK

-290 NRVDE
+290 SKVDE
-295 WLATGE
+295 WLATEE
-301 GQKWY
+301 GQKWCK
-306 KNHVCNNNVIKYW
+306 KNINGW
-319 LAYGPESCTV
+319 LYYEPASHTV
-329 PVDKY
+329 KVDER
-334 LEFKVTY
+334 LWFTVTY
-341 SLDEKNN
+341 TLDENYYV
-348 LQRQIV
+348 QRKIV
-354 MAPQPGDITTFDISL
+354 MAPQPGDITTFDISV

-392 ENPDSNAVTGFD
+392 ENPDPNAVTGFD
-404 GQKLPDSIA
+404 GQKLPDNIA
-413 GNTVKITYSRNMDVH
+413 GNELNIAYSRDLDVH

-433 LIDKLNVDQ
+433 LIDKLNPDDQ
-442 GRQYAWPSRVHAAV
+442 TYRKYGFIDRVRAAINQYL
-456 DKYLQENY
+456 KQNY
-464 PDDYAKDPSKAYEAY
+464 PEDYAKNPSKAYEAY

-493 SVKDLI
+493 SVKDLV
-499 ENNDAALKELNKS
+499 EKNDAALKDLNKS
-512 GSSEDLFQIS
+512 GTGVDLCQIS

-539 KADDPAELEN
+539 KADDPAELEK
-549 FKKVAGDRWKT
+549 FKNEVGGEWKT
-560 NDNNLSIGDYM
+560 DGNDLSIGDYM

-635 KQADGTLKLQKVD
+635 KQTDGTLKLQKVD

-695 ETVTKPDGTTEQKL
+695 ETVTKADGTTEQKL

-792 NPATGEKSII
+792 NPATGEKSIV

-811 ETLEVNFVDK
+811 ETLEVNFVDT

-842 SITPSAAETT
+842 SVTPSVAETT

-865 ASSSP
+865 ATSSP
-870 APETGRVLGASRRPQ
+870 APVTGRVLGASRRPQ

-918 RTNET
+918 RTNEA

>member
-1 MRKRKLTKTLA
+1 M
-12 VLLTAGM
+12 G
-19 LTQTMPL
+19 
-26 SVLAENVEA
+26 
-35 SYEAS
+35 
-40 MSGTEN
+40 
-46 NTGKVS
+46 
-52 ATEAGN
+52 
-58 TSTVGGVERTQN
+58 
-70 TAAENTSDVENS
+70 NS

-88 AGNAQNSVTS
+88 VGDAQNSVTS

-146 TNDSTTGES
+146 TSGSTTGES
-155 GTAGPSTGASDTT
+155 GTAGTSTGASDTT
-168 GTTSGAPNE
+168 GTTSGAPDE
-177 PGPTGS
+177 TGSTGS
-183 AAGSTSGSADTTGA
+183 AAGITSGATDTTGA
-197 TDTSTGAADTSTG
+197 SDTSTGAANTSTGASDTSTG
-210 ATDTSTG
+210 AANTSTDATG
-217 TANTS
+217 TS
-222 NGPTGTTTETTDTS
+222 NGPTGTATETTDT
-236 TETGTDEIKEP
+236 GTDEKP
-247 DYTLLYDK
+247 DYSVSYD
-255 ETKHFN
+255 EENNHYN

-266 QDGAEGDQTIEL
+266 KNDAEGDQTIEL
-278 SKVNDAVAKFGE
+278 SKVNDALVEYGE
-290 NRVDE
+290 SQ
-295 WLATGE
+295 LAELLSTEE
-301 GQKWY
+301 G
-306 KNHVCNNNVIKYW
+306 KYW
-319 LAYGPESCTV
+319 YNWSKEHTTTSSFELRFSTGFHNNFKAVYTKDENGNYQHKVIFTPES
-329 PVDKY
+329 
-334 LEFKVTY
+334 
-341 SLDEKNN
+341 
-348 LQRQIV
+348 
-354 MAPQPGDITTFDISL
+354 GDITTFDISVT
-369 SNGSKHTYVYKDGSL
+369 NGSKHTYVYKDGSL

-392 ENPDSNAVTGFD
+392 ENPDPNAVTGFD
-404 GQKLPDSIA
+404 GQKLPNSLA
-413 GNTVKITYSRNMDVH
+413 GNELNITYSRVMDVH

-433 LIDKLNVDQ
+433 LIDKLGVD
-442 GRQYAWPSRVHAAV
+442 RAWDS
-456 DKYLQENY
+456 
-464 PDDYAKDPSKAYEAY
+464 PSKIKRALNSYIKDHYGSYDAY
-479 ILDYYN
+479 ILEYYN
-485 AKDNTSYT
+485 QKDGTSYT
-493 SVKDLI
+493 SVNDLLR
-499 ENNDAALKELNKS
+499 NNDEALKDLNKS
-512 GSSEDLFQIS
+512 GVSEQLHTIS
-522 FDSPTYYN
+522 FDSPATYYN

-539 KADDPAELEN
+539 KADDPAELEK
-549 FKKVAGDRWKT
+549 FKKDAGIEWKT
-560 NDNNLSIGDYM
+560 DGNDLSIGDYM

-616 LGNNNIQNKPL
+616 LGNNNSQNKPL

-635 KQADGTLKLQKVD
+635 KQTDGTLKLQKVD

-792 NPATGEKSII
+792 NPATGEKSIV

-842 SITPSAAETT
+842 SVTPSVAETT

-865 ASSSP
+865 ATSSP

-885 TGDESS
+885 TGDESN
-891 MHTYGAIFFGGVV
+891 MLTYGAIFFGGVV
-904 LLVAWG
+904 LLAAWG

-918 RTNET
+918 RANEA

>member
-1 MRKRKLTKTLA
+1 M
-12 VLLTAGM
+12 G
-19 LTQTMPL
+19 
-26 SVLAENVEA
+26 
-35 SYEAS
+35 
-40 MSGTEN
+40 
-46 NTGKVS
+46 
-52 ATEAGN
+52 
-58 TSTVGGVERTQN
+58 
-70 TAAENTSDVENS
+70 NS
-82 ENTDTA
+82 EITGTA
-88 AGNAQNSVTS
+88 AGDAQSSVTS

-123 EDTANAGSSE
+123 EDTDNAGSSE

-146 TNDSTTGES
+146 TSDSTTGES
-155 GTAGPSTGASDTT
+155 GTAGTSTGTSDTT
-168 GTTSGAPNE
+168 GTTSGAKDE
-177 PGPTGS
+177 TGAS
-183 AAGSTSGSADTTGA
+183 GNTADSTSGA
-197 TDTSTGAADTSTG
+197 TDTTGAADTSTG
-210 ATDTSTG
+210 AANTSTDA
-217 TANTS
+217 TDMS
-222 NGPTGTTTETTDTS
+222 NGPTGTATETTDTS

-247 DYTLLYDK
+247 DYTLSYDK

-278 SKVNDAVAKFGE
+278 SKVNDAVAAFGKKKV
-290 NRVDE
+290 NE
-295 WLATGE
+295 WLVTEE
-301 GQKWY
+301 GREWY
-306 KNHVCNNNVIKYW
+306 DEYRYW
-319 LAYGPESCTV
+319 GGPASCTV
-329 PVDKY
+329 PVDTR
-334 LEFKVTY
+334 LRFKVTCT
-341 SLDEKNN
+341 LDEKGNP
-348 LQRQIV
+348 QYKID
-354 MAPQPGDITTFDISL
+354 MAPEPGDITTFDISV

-384 TIATAKLP
+384 TVATAKIP
-392 ENPDSNAVTGFD
+392 ENQKLTEAVGFD
-404 GQKLPDSIA
+404 GQKLPENIA
-413 GNTVKITYSRNMDVH
+413 HNEIYIDYKRSPKVH
-428 GCMED
+428 GCIED
-433 LIDKLNVDQ
+433 LIDKLPVD
-442 GRQYAWPSRVHAAV
+442 REWDWPSKIHKA
-456 DKYLQENY
+456 L
-464 PDDYAKDPSKAYEAY
+464 DDYIDDHYAGSYDAY
-479 ILDYYN
+479 ILEYYN
-485 AKDNTSYT
+485 TKDNTSYT
-493 SVKDLI
+493 SVADLL
-499 ENNDAALKELNKS
+499 EHNEAALKDLNKS
-512 GSSEDLFQIS
+512 GVGEQIHKIS

-530 YFYKYVLNL
+530 YFYKHVLNL
-539 KADDPAELEN
+539 KADDPAELEK
-549 FKKVAGDRWKT
+549 FTELAHDSWKT
-560 NDNNLSIGDYM
+560 NGNYLSIGDYM

-635 KQADGTLKLQKVD
+635 KQTDGTLKLQKVD

-792 NPATGEKSII
+792 NPATGEKSIV

-811 ETLEVNFVDK
+811 ETLEVNFVDT

-830 SSSSGGGSHSDP
+830 SSGGSSSGGGSHSDP
-842 SITPSAAETT
+842 SRTPSIAETT

-865 ASSSP
+865 ARSTSSP
-870 APETGRVLGASRRPQ
+870 APATGRVLGASRRPQ
-885 TGDESS
+885 TGDESN
-891 MHTYGAIFFGGVV
+891 MLTYGAIFFGGVV
-904 LLVAWG
+904 LLAAWG
-910 VTFKKKKR
+910 LTFKKKKR
-918 RTNET
+918 RTNEA